1 MIWNWLRKKKKS
13 NTTEKNETDNS
24 EQKPTNQEDDNK
36 EQTRSTKHNKGNN
49 SEQKKEEHKESS
61 QDNQQNQSN
70 QDQQQSAK
78 QDESS
83 QEQQKHSKQDDS
95 NQGQQKHSKQDDS
108 NQGQQKHSKQNDS
121 DQDQQQHSKQDD
133 SNQGQQKHSK
143 QNDSDQD
150 QQQHSKQDDSNQGQ
164 QKHSKQNDSDQ
175 DQQQHSKQDDS
186 NQGQQKHSKQNDS
199 DQDQQQH
206 SKQDDSNQGQQKHS
220 KQNDSD
226 QDQQQHSKQ
235 DDSNQGQ
242 QKHSKQN
249 DSDQDQQ
256 QHSKQ
261 DDSNQGQQ
269 KHSKQND
276 SDQDQQQHSKQDDSN
291 QGQQKHSKQND
302 SDQDQQQHSK
312 QDDSNQ
318 GQQKHSKQNDSDQ
331 DQQQHSKQ
339 DDSNQGQ
346 QKHSKQNDSD
356 QDQQQHS
363 KQDDSNQGQQ
373 KHSKQNDSDQDQQQQ
388 SKQDGSNQD
397 KQQNS
402 KGNSIYDFS
411 KPEKDRIHSLQ
422 DLIEKLKKSSDF
434 VNYHTSDDE
443 TMPYWISYYRPSLDG
458 EKLQKY
464 LMPTL
469 LERPN
474 ASLEELKEHIPMSGI
489 TITNDLQKIEDM
501 VLKGHAIVQVNQQDQ
516 KCMLANIAID
526 NYRAPTPPL
535 NESTVIGPQEG
546 FVEDID
552 TNINLVRKRLPVL
565 DLQTKEM
572 IIGEFSKTKVVM
584 MYLDNLAEK
593 DNVDFLE
600 ESLRALEYDQINDSA
615 YLQEL
620 MGEKSIFPLYINTER
635 TDRVTKALIDGKI
648 AIFVDGSPSVL
659 LTPVSYF
666 DFFISPED
674 YNVSWL
680 YATFSRVLRLIAVL
694 FSICATPLYVAV
706 LNYHYELIPSDLL
719 ETLILSRA
727 QVPFP
732 PLIEALFLEL
742 AIDLLREAGAR
753 LPMKVGQTLGIVGGI
768 VIGQASVQAGLTSN
782 ILLIIVALSA
792 LASFITP
799 IYKMG
804 NAVRLLRFPFLI
816 FAEIGGLFGISLGFI
831 FLFTHL
837 FRLTSLRKP
846 YALFYP
852 TRQQSVKDSW
862 IRFPL
867 TMIDTRDV
875 QARPQH
881 VKKAAKGIS
890 TKHRSDFDD

>member
-24 EQKPTNQEDDNK
+24 EQHANNQEGDNK
-36 EQTRSTKHNKGNN
+36 KLNRSMKHNKDNN
-49 SEQKKEEHKESS
+49 GEQKKEGHKESS
-61 QDNQQNQSN
+61 QGPQQHTKQNESNQNQQQR
-70 QDQQQSAK
+70 
-78 QDESS
+78 
-83 QEQQKHSKQDDS
+83 SKQDHSD
-95 NQGQQKHSKQDDS
+95 QEKQQHSEQDDRDQNKQQHAKQNSKQD
-108 NQGQQKHSKQNDS
+108 NS
-121 DQDQQQHSKQDD
+121 DQGKQQNSKQD
-133 SNQGQQKHSK
+133 N
-143 QNDSDQD
+143 SDQGK
-150 QQQHSKQDDSNQGQ
+150 QQNSKQDN
-164 QKHSKQNDSDQ
+164 SDQ
-175 DQQQHSKQDDS
+175 GKQQNSKQD
-186 NQGQQKHSKQNDS
+186 NS
-199 DQDQQQH
+199 DQGKQQN
-206 SKQDDSNQGQQKHS
+206 SKQDN
-220 KQNDSD
+220 SD
-226 QDQQQHSKQ
+226 QGKQQNSKQ
-235 DDSNQGQ
+235 DN
-242 QKHSKQN
+242 
-249 DSDQDQQ
+249 SDQGKQQ
-256 QHSKQ
+256 NSKQ
-261 DDSNQGQQ
+261 DN
-269 KHSKQND
+269 
-276 SDQDQQQHSKQDDSN
+276 SDQGKQQNSKQDN
-291 QGQQKHSKQND
+291 
-302 SDQDQQQHSK
+302 SDQGKQQNSK
-312 QDDSNQ
+312 QDN
-318 GQQKHSKQNDSDQ
+318 SDQ
-331 DQQQHSKQ
+331 GKQQNSKQ
-339 DDSNQGQ
+339 DN
-346 QKHSKQNDSD
+346 SD
-356 QDQQQHS
+356 QGKQQNS
-363 KQDDSNQGQQ
+363 KQDN
-373 KHSKQNDSDQDQQQQ
+373 SDQ
-388 SKQDGSNQD
+388 G

-402 KGNSIYDFS
+402 KGNSIYDFT

-572 IIGEFSKTKVVM
+572 IVGEFSKTKVVM

-674 YNVSWL
+674 YNVSWM
-680 YATFSRVLRLIAVL
+680 YATFSRILRLIAVL

>member
-1 MIWNWLRKKKKS
+1 MIWNWLRKKKNS
-13 NTTEKNETDNS
+13 NTKETDDSKQQSDDQKEHNKNKNDEPKSTEQTDDSSQNKQQNS
-24 EQKPTNQEDDNK
+24 KQED
-36 EQTRSTKHNKGNN
+36 
-49 SEQKKEEHKESS
+49 SS
-61 QDNQQNQSN
+61 QN
-70 QDQQQSAK
+70 K
-78 QDESS
+78 
-83 QEQQKHSKQDDS
+83 
-95 NQGQQKHSKQDDS
+95 
-108 NQGQQKHSKQNDS
+108 
-121 DQDQQQHSKQDD
+121 QQHSKQEDN
-133 SNQGQQKHSK
+133 SQNKQQSSK
-143 QNDSDQD
+143 QEDNSQNK
-150 QQQHSKQDDSNQGQ
+150 QQHSKQEDNSQ
-164 QKHSKQNDSDQ
+164 SK
-175 DQQQHSKQDDS
+175 QQHSKQEDNS
-186 NQGQQKHSKQNDS
+186 QN
-199 DQDQQQH
+199 
-206 SKQDDSNQGQQKHS
+206 
-220 KQNDSD
+220 
-226 QDQQQHSKQ
+226 
-235 DDSNQGQ
+235 
-242 QKHSKQN
+242 
-249 DSDQDQQ
+249 
-256 QHSKQ
+256 
-261 DDSNQGQQ
+261 
-269 KHSKQND
+269 
-276 SDQDQQQHSKQDDSN
+276 
-291 QGQQKHSKQND
+291 
-302 SDQDQQQHSK
+302 
-312 QDDSNQ
+312 
-318 GQQKHSKQNDSDQ
+318 
-331 DQQQHSKQ
+331 
-339 DDSNQGQ
+339 
-346 QKHSKQNDSD
+346 
-356 QDQQQHS
+356 
-363 KQDDSNQGQQ
+363 
-373 KHSKQNDSDQDQQQQ
+373 
-388 SKQDGSNQD
+388 

-402 KGNSIYDFS
+402 KQEDNSQSKQQNSKQEDSSQSKQQNSKQEDSSQNKQQNSKQEDNSQSKQQNSKQEDSSQNKQQSSKQEDNSQNKQQSSKQEDSSQNKQQNSKQEDSSQDKQQSSKQEDSSQNKQQSSGSNSIYDFS
-411 KPEKDRIHSLQ
+411 KPANDHIHSLQ
-422 DLIEKLKKSSDF
+422 ELIEKLKQSSDF
-434 VNYHTSDDE
+434 INYHTSDEE

-469 LERPN
+469 LERSCS
-474 ASLEELKEHIPMSGI
+474 SLEELKEHMPMSGI

-501 VLKGHAIVQVNQQDQ
+501 VLKGHAIIQLNQQDQ

-526 NYRAPTPPL
+526 TYRAPSPPL

-546 FVEDID
+546 FVEAID

-565 DLQTKEM
+565 ELQTKEM
-572 IIGEFSKTKVVM
+572 IIGSFSKTKVVI
-584 MYLDNLAEK
+584 MYLNNLAEK

-648 AIFVDGSPSVL
+648 AIFVDGSPNVL

-680 YATFSRVLRLIAVL
+680 YATFSRILRLIAVL
-694 FSICATPLYVAV
+694 FSICAAPLYVAV

-742 AIDLLREAGAR
+742 VIDLLREAGAR

-804 NAVRLLRFPFLI
+804 NAVRLLRFPFLA

-852 TRQQSVKDSW
+852 TRQQSMKDSW

-881 VKKAAKGIS
+881 VKKSANGIS
-890 TKHRSDFDD
+890 TKHTSDFDD

>member
-13 NTTEKNETDNS
+13 NKPEANETDNQ
-24 EQKPTNQEDDNK
+24 EQHSNNEEDDNK
-36 EQTRSTKHNKGNN
+36 EQTRSMKHNKGKNH
-49 SEQKKEEHKESS
+49 EQKDSS
-61 QDNQQNQSN
+61 QDKQQSTKQKDSSQDKQQSTKQEDSS
-70 QDQQQSAK
+70 QDKQQSAK
-78 QDESS
+78 QDEPS
-83 QEQQKHSKQDDS
+83 QDKQQNSKQDDS
-95 NQGQQKHSKQDDS
+95 SQDKQQSPKQEDSSQDKQQNSKQDDS
-108 NQGQQKHSKQNDS
+108 SQDKQQN
-121 DQDQQQHSKQDD
+121 SKQDD
-133 SNQGQQKHSK
+133 SS
-143 QNDSDQD
+143 QD
-150 QQQHSKQDDSNQGQ
+150 K
-164 QKHSKQNDSDQ
+164 
-175 DQQQHSKQDDS
+175 
-186 NQGQQKHSKQNDS
+186 
-199 DQDQQQH
+199 
-206 SKQDDSNQGQQKHS
+206 
-220 KQNDSD
+220 
-226 QDQQQHSKQ
+226 
-235 DDSNQGQ
+235 
-242 QKHSKQN
+242 
-249 DSDQDQQ
+249 
-256 QHSKQ
+256 
-261 DDSNQGQQ
+261 
-269 KHSKQND
+269 
-276 SDQDQQQHSKQDDSN
+276 
-291 QGQQKHSKQND
+291 
-302 SDQDQQQHSK
+302 
-312 QDDSNQ
+312 
-318 GQQKHSKQNDSDQ
+318 
-331 DQQQHSKQ
+331 
-339 DDSNQGQ
+339 
-346 QKHSKQNDSD
+346 
-356 QDQQQHS
+356 
-363 KQDDSNQGQQ
+363 
-373 KHSKQNDSDQDQQQQ
+373 QQ
-388 SKQDGSNQD
+388 SPKQEDSSQDKQQGAKQGDSSQD
-397 KQQNS
+397 KQQNAKQDEPSQSKQQHS
-402 KGNSIYDFS
+402 KGNSIYDFT

-422 DLIEKLKKSSDF
+422 NLIEKLKKSSDF

-501 VLKGHAIVQVNQQDQ
+501 VLKGHAIIQLNQQDQ

-615 YLQEL
+615 YIQEL

-674 YNVSWL
+674 YNVSWM
-680 YATFSRVLRLIAVL
+680 YATFSRILRLIAVL

>member
-13 NTTEKNETDNS
+13 NTTEKNETGNS
-24 EQKPTNQEDDNK
+24 EQQPSNQEDDNK
-36 EQTRSTKHNKGNN
+36 EQTRSMKHNKDSND
-49 SEQKKEEHKESS
+49 EQQKEENKESS
-61 QDNQQNQSN
+61 QD
-70 QDQQQSAK
+70 K
-78 QDESS
+78 QG
-83 QEQQKHSKQDDS
+83 DS
-95 NQGQQKHSKQDDS
+95 T
-108 NQGQQKHSKQNDS
+108 
-121 DQDQQQHSKQDD
+121 QDQQQHSKQNNSDQDQQQD
-133 SNQGQQKHSK
+133 SKQDESSQGQQQHSK
-143 QNDSDQD
+143 QDEPAQD
-150 QQQHSKQDDSNQGQ
+150 QQQHSKQNNSNQDQ
-164 QKHSKQNDSDQ
+164 QQDSKQDESSQ
-175 DQQQHSKQDDS
+175 GQQQHSKQDES
-186 NQGQQKHSKQNDS
+186 SQG
-199 DQDQQQH
+199 QQQH
-206 SKQDDSNQGQQKHS
+206 SKQDEPAQDQRQHS
-220 KQNDSD
+220 KHENLAHDK
-226 QDQQQHSKQ
+226 QQHSKQ
-235 DDSNQGQ
+235 NNSDQGQ
-242 QKHSKQN
+242 
-249 DSDQDQQ
+249 
-256 QHSKQ
+256 
-261 DDSNQGQQ
+261 
-269 KHSKQND
+269 
-276 SDQDQQQHSKQDDSN
+276 
-291 QGQQKHSKQND
+291 
-302 SDQDQQQHSK
+302 
-312 QDDSNQ
+312 
-318 GQQKHSKQNDSDQ
+318 
-331 DQQQHSKQ
+331 
-339 DDSNQGQ
+339 
-346 QKHSKQNDSD
+346 
-356 QDQQQHS
+356 
-363 KQDDSNQGQQ
+363 
-373 KHSKQNDSDQDQQQQ
+373 
-388 SKQDGSNQD
+388 
-397 KQQNS
+397 QQNS
-402 KGNSIYDFS
+402 KGNSIYDFT

-422 DLIEKLKKSSDF
+422 NLIEKLKKSSDF

-469 LERPN
+469 LERPK

-615 YLQEL
+615 YIQEL

-680 YATFSRVLRLIAVL
+680 YATFSRILRLIAVL

>member
-13 NTTEKNETDNS
+13 NTPEANETDNW
-24 EQKPTNQEDDNK
+24 EQHSNNQEGDNE
-36 EQTRSTKHNKGNN
+36 EQTRSMKHNKGKNN
-49 SEQKKEEHKESS
+49 EQKDSS
-61 QDNQQNQSN
+61 QDK
-70 QDQQQSAK
+70 QQSAK
-78 QDESS
+78 QEDSS
-83 QEQQKHSKQDDS
+83 QDK
-95 NQGQQKHSKQDDS
+95 
-108 NQGQQKHSKQNDS
+108 
-121 DQDQQQHSKQDD
+121 
-133 SNQGQQKHSK
+133 
-143 QNDSDQD
+143 
-150 QQQHSKQDDSNQGQ
+150 
-164 QKHSKQNDSDQ
+164 
-175 DQQQHSKQDDS
+175 
-186 NQGQQKHSKQNDS
+186 
-199 DQDQQQH
+199 
-206 SKQDDSNQGQQKHS
+206 
-220 KQNDSD
+220 
-226 QDQQQHSKQ
+226 
-235 DDSNQGQ
+235 
-242 QKHSKQN
+242 
-249 DSDQDQQ
+249 
-256 QHSKQ
+256 
-261 DDSNQGQQ
+261 
-269 KHSKQND
+269 
-276 SDQDQQQHSKQDDSN
+276 
-291 QGQQKHSKQND
+291 
-302 SDQDQQQHSK
+302 
-312 QDDSNQ
+312 
-318 GQQKHSKQNDSDQ
+318 
-331 DQQQHSKQ
+331 
-339 DDSNQGQ
+339 
-346 QKHSKQNDSD
+346 
-356 QDQQQHS
+356 
-363 KQDDSNQGQQ
+363 
-373 KHSKQNDSDQDQQQQ
+373 QQ
-388 SKQDGSNQD
+388 SAKQEDSSQD
-397 KQQNS
+397 KQQNAKQEDSSQDKQQSAKQEDSSQDKQQSAKQGDSSQDKKQNTKQDEPSQS
-402 KGNSIYDFS
+402 KQQSSGGNSIYDFT

-434 VNYHTSDDE
+434 INYHTSDDE

-469 LERPN
+469 LEKPC
-474 ASLEELKEHIPMSGI
+474 ASLEQLKEHIPMSGI

-501 VLKGHAIVQVNQQDQ
+501 VLKGHAIIQLNQQDQ

-615 YLQEL
+615 YIQEL

-674 YNVSWL
+674 YNVSWM
-680 YATFSRVLRLIAVL
+680 YATFSRILRLIAVL

-804 NAVRLLRFPFLI
+804 NAVRLLRFPFLM

>member
-1 MIWNWLRKKKKS
+1 MIWNWLRKKKNS
-13 NTTEKNETDNS
+13 NTADAKETADTKQPSNDQKDN
-24 EQKPTNQEDDNK
+24 NK
-36 EQTRSTKHNKGNN
+36 KQTRSMKHNQDKN
-49 SEQKKEEHKESS
+49 SQQKNGEQTEDSS
-61 QDNQQNQSN
+61 QD
-70 QDQQQSAK
+70 K
-78 QDESS
+78 
-83 QEQQKHSKQDDS
+83 
-95 NQGQQKHSKQDDS
+95 
-108 NQGQQKHSKQNDS
+108 
-121 DQDQQQHSKQDD
+121 
-133 SNQGQQKHSK
+133 
-143 QNDSDQD
+143 
-150 QQQHSKQDDSNQGQ
+150 
-164 QKHSKQNDSDQ
+164 
-175 DQQQHSKQDDS
+175 
-186 NQGQQKHSKQNDS
+186 
-199 DQDQQQH
+199 
-206 SKQDDSNQGQQKHS
+206 
-220 KQNDSD
+220 
-226 QDQQQHSKQ
+226 
-235 DDSNQGQ
+235 
-242 QKHSKQN
+242 
-249 DSDQDQQ
+249 
-256 QHSKQ
+256 
-261 DDSNQGQQ
+261 
-269 KHSKQND
+269 
-276 SDQDQQQHSKQDDSN
+276 
-291 QGQQKHSKQND
+291 
-302 SDQDQQQHSK
+302 
-312 QDDSNQ
+312 
-318 GQQKHSKQNDSDQ
+318 
-331 DQQQHSKQ
+331 
-339 DDSNQGQ
+339 
-346 QKHSKQNDSD
+346 
-356 QDQQQHS
+356 
-363 KQDDSNQGQQ
+363 
-373 KHSKQNDSDQDQQQQ
+373 QQQ
-388 SKQDGSNQD
+388 SKQEDSSQG
-397 KQQNS
+397 KQQQSKQEDSSQGKQQQSTQEDSSQGKQQQSKQEDSSQGKQQQSKQEDSSQGKQQQSTQEDSSQGKQQQSTQEDSSQGKQQQSTQEDSSQGKQQQSTQEDSSQGKQQQSTQEDSSQGKQQQSKQEDSSQGKQQQSTQEDSSQGRKQNS
-402 KGNSIYDFS
+402 GSNSIYDFS
-411 KPEKDRIHSLQ
+411 KPEKDHIHSLQ
-422 DLIEKLKKSSDF
+422 DLIAKLKMSSDF
-434 VNYHTSDDE
+434 VNYHTSADE

-469 LERPN
+469 LERSCS
-474 ASLEELKEHIPMSGI
+474 SLEELKEHMPMSGI

-501 VLKGHAIVQVNQQDQ
+501 VLKGHAIIQLNQQDQ

-526 NYRAPTPPL
+526 TYRAPSPPL

-546 FVEDID
+546 FVEAID

-565 DLQTKEM
+565 ELQTKEM
-572 IIGEFSKTKVVM
+572 IIGSFSKTKVVI

-648 AIFVDGSPSVL
+648 AIFVDGSPNVL

-680 YATFSRVLRLIAVL
+680 YATFSRILRLIAVL
-694 FSICATPLYVAV
+694 FSICAAPLYVAV
-706 LNYHYELIPSDLL
+706 LSYHYELIPSDLL

-742 AIDLLREAGAR
+742 VIDLLREAGAR

-804 NAVRLLRFPFLI
+804 NAVRLLRFPFLA

-852 TRQQSVKDSW
+852 TRQQSAKDSW

-881 VKKAAKGIS
+881 VKKSANGIS
-890 TKHRSDFDD
+890 TKHTSDFDD

>member
-13 NTTEKNETDNS
+13 NKPEANETDNQ
-24 EQKPTNQEDDNK
+24 EQHSNNEEDDNK
-36 EQTRSTKHNKGNN
+36 EQTRSMKHNKGKNH
-49 SEQKKEEHKESS
+49 EQKDSS
-61 QDNQQNQSN
+61 QDKQQSTKQEDSSQDKQQNSKQDDSSQDKQQSPKQEDSS
-70 QDQQQSAK
+70 QDKQQSPKQKDSSQDKQQSPKQEDSSQDKQQSAK
-78 QDESS
+78 QDEPS
-83 QEQQKHSKQDDS
+83 QDKQQNSKQDDS
-95 NQGQQKHSKQDDS
+95 SQDKQQNSKQDDS
-108 NQGQQKHSKQNDS
+108 SQDKQQN
-121 DQDQQQHSKQDD
+121 SKQDD
-133 SNQGQQKHSK
+133 SS
-143 QNDSDQD
+143 QD
-150 QQQHSKQDDSNQGQ
+150 K
-164 QKHSKQNDSDQ
+164 
-175 DQQQHSKQDDS
+175 
-186 NQGQQKHSKQNDS
+186 
-199 DQDQQQH
+199 
-206 SKQDDSNQGQQKHS
+206 
-220 KQNDSD
+220 
-226 QDQQQHSKQ
+226 
-235 DDSNQGQ
+235 
-242 QKHSKQN
+242 
-249 DSDQDQQ
+249 
-256 QHSKQ
+256 
-261 DDSNQGQQ
+261 
-269 KHSKQND
+269 
-276 SDQDQQQHSKQDDSN
+276 
-291 QGQQKHSKQND
+291 
-302 SDQDQQQHSK
+302 
-312 QDDSNQ
+312 
-318 GQQKHSKQNDSDQ
+318 
-331 DQQQHSKQ
+331 
-339 DDSNQGQ
+339 
-346 QKHSKQNDSD
+346 
-356 QDQQQHS
+356 
-363 KQDDSNQGQQ
+363 
-373 KHSKQNDSDQDQQQQ
+373 QQ
-388 SKQDGSNQD
+388 STKQEDSSQDKQQGAKQGDSSQD
-397 KQQNS
+397 KQQNAKQDEPSQSKQQHS
-402 KGNSIYDFS
+402 KGNSIYDFT

-422 DLIEKLKKSSDF
+422 NLIEKLKKSSDF

-501 VLKGHAIVQVNQQDQ
+501 VLKGHAIIQLNQQDQ

-615 YLQEL
+615 YIQEL

-674 YNVSWL
+674 YNVSWM
-680 YATFSRVLRLIAVL
+680 YATFSRILRLIAVL

>member
-1 MIWNWLRKKKKS
+1 MIWNWFRKKKKS
-13 NTTEKNETDNS
+13 NTTEAKEADNW
-24 EQKPTNQEDDNK
+24 EQQSNNPDDDNK
-36 EQTRSTKHNKGNN
+36 EQTRSMKHTKGKNN
-49 SEQKKEEHKESS
+49 EQDDSS
-61 QDNQQNQSN
+61 QEKQQNSK
-70 QDQQQSAK
+70 QDDSSQEKQQNSKQDDSSQEKQQNSKQDDSSQEKQQNSKQDDSSQEKQLNSKQDDSSQEKQQNSKQDDSSQEKQQNSKQDDSSQEKQQNSKQDDSSQEKQQNSKQDDSSRDKQQSAK
-78 QDESS
+78 QGDSS
-83 QEQQKHSKQDDS
+83 
-95 NQGQQKHSKQDDS
+95 
-108 NQGQQKHSKQNDS
+108 
-121 DQDQQQHSKQDD
+121 
-133 SNQGQQKHSK
+133 
-143 QNDSDQD
+143 
-150 QQQHSKQDDSNQGQ
+150 
-164 QKHSKQNDSDQ
+164 
-175 DQQQHSKQDDS
+175 
-186 NQGQQKHSKQNDS
+186 
-199 DQDQQQH
+199 
-206 SKQDDSNQGQQKHS
+206 
-220 KQNDSD
+220 
-226 QDQQQHSKQ
+226 
-235 DDSNQGQ
+235 
-242 QKHSKQN
+242 
-249 DSDQDQQ
+249 
-256 QHSKQ
+256 
-261 DDSNQGQQ
+261 
-269 KHSKQND
+269 
-276 SDQDQQQHSKQDDSN
+276 
-291 QGQQKHSKQND
+291 
-302 SDQDQQQHSK
+302 
-312 QDDSNQ
+312 
-318 GQQKHSKQNDSDQ
+318 
-331 DQQQHSKQ
+331 
-339 DDSNQGQ
+339 
-346 QKHSKQNDSD
+346 
-356 QDQQQHS
+356 
-363 KQDDSNQGQQ
+363 
-373 KHSKQNDSDQDQQQQ
+373 Q
-388 SKQDGSNQD
+388 SKQQSSG
-397 KQQNS
+397 
-402 KGNSIYDFS
+402 GNSIYDFT

-434 VNYHTSDDE
+434 INYHTSDDE

-469 LERPN
+469 LEKPC
-474 ASLEELKEHIPMSGI
+474 ASLEQLKEHIPMSGI

-501 VLKGHAIVQVNQQDQ
+501 VLKGHAIIQLNQQDQ

-526 NYRAPTPPL
+526 TYRAPSPPL

-546 FVEDID
+546 FVEAID

-572 IIGEFSKTKVVM
+572 IVGEFSKTKVVM

-593 DNVDFLE
+593 DNIDFLE

-615 YLQEL
+615 YIQEL

-680 YATFSRVLRLIAVL
+680 YATFSRILRLIAVL

>member
-13 NTTEKNETDNS
+13 NTPEANETDKW
-24 EQKPTNQEDDNK
+24 EQHSNNQEGDNE
-36 EQTRSTKHNKGNN
+36 EQTRSMKHNKGKNN
-49 SEQKKEEHKESS
+49 EQKDSS
-61 QDNQQNQSN
+61 QDK
-70 QDQQQSAK
+70 QQSAK
-78 QDESS
+78 QEDSS
-83 QEQQKHSKQDDS
+83 QDKQQSSKQEDS
-95 NQGQQKHSKQDDS
+95 S
-108 NQGQQKHSKQNDS
+108 
-121 DQDQQQHSKQDD
+121 
-133 SNQGQQKHSK
+133 
-143 QNDSDQD
+143 
-150 QQQHSKQDDSNQGQ
+150 
-164 QKHSKQNDSDQ
+164 
-175 DQQQHSKQDDS
+175 
-186 NQGQQKHSKQNDS
+186 
-199 DQDQQQH
+199 
-206 SKQDDSNQGQQKHS
+206 
-220 KQNDSD
+220 
-226 QDQQQHSKQ
+226 
-235 DDSNQGQ
+235 
-242 QKHSKQN
+242 
-249 DSDQDQQ
+249 
-256 QHSKQ
+256 
-261 DDSNQGQQ
+261 
-269 KHSKQND
+269 
-276 SDQDQQQHSKQDDSN
+276 
-291 QGQQKHSKQND
+291 
-302 SDQDQQQHSK
+302 
-312 QDDSNQ
+312 
-318 GQQKHSKQNDSDQ
+318 
-331 DQQQHSKQ
+331 
-339 DDSNQGQ
+339 
-346 QKHSKQNDSD
+346 
-356 QDQQQHS
+356 
-363 KQDDSNQGQQ
+363 
-373 KHSKQNDSDQDQQQQ
+373 
-388 SKQDGSNQD
+388 QD
-397 KQQNS
+397 KQQNAKQEDSSQDKQQSAKQEDSSQDKQQSAKQEDSSQNKQQSS
-402 KGNSIYDFS
+402 KQEDSSQDKQQNAKQGDSSQDKQQSAKQGDSSQDKQQKAKHDEPSQSKQQSSGGNSIYDFT

-434 VNYHTSDDE
+434 INYHTSDDE

-469 LERPN
+469 LEKPC
-474 ASLEELKEHIPMSGI
+474 ASLEQLKEHIPMSGI

-501 VLKGHAIVQVNQQDQ
+501 VLKGHAIIQLNQQDQ

-615 YLQEL
+615 YIQEL

-680 YATFSRVLRLIAVL
+680 YATFSRILRLIAVL

>member
-13 NTTEKNETDNS
+13 NTTEKNESGNS
-24 EQKPTNQEDDNK
+24 EQQLNNQEDDNQK
-36 EQTRSTKHNKGNN
+36 QTRSMKHNKDNN
-49 SEQKKEEHKESS
+49 GEQKKEEHKESS
-61 QDNQQNQSN
+61 QDQQQHAKQNDSNQEKQQSSKQDDSDQEKQQHSNQGNSDQEKQQHSEQDDRDQNKQQHAKQNDSDQDKQQN
-70 QDQQQSAK
+70 
-78 QDESS
+78 
-83 QEQQKHSKQDDS
+83 SKQDDS
-95 NQGQQKHSKQDDS
+95 NQDKQQSSKQDDS
-108 NQGQQKHSKQNDS
+108 NQDKQQD
-121 DQDQQQHSKQDD
+121 SKQDD
-133 SNQGQQKHSK
+133 SNQDKQQS
-143 QNDSDQD
+143 
-150 QQQHSKQDDSNQGQ
+150 SKQDD
-164 QKHSKQNDSDQ
+164 
-175 DQQQHSKQDDS
+175 
-186 NQGQQKHSKQNDS
+186 
-199 DQDQQQH
+199 
-206 SKQDDSNQGQQKHS
+206 
-220 KQNDSD
+220 
-226 QDQQQHSKQ
+226 
-235 DDSNQGQ
+235 
-242 QKHSKQN
+242 
-249 DSDQDQQ
+249 
-256 QHSKQ
+256 
-261 DDSNQGQQ
+261 
-269 KHSKQND
+269 
-276 SDQDQQQHSKQDDSN
+276 
-291 QGQQKHSKQND
+291 
-302 SDQDQQQHSK
+302 
-312 QDDSNQ
+312 
-318 GQQKHSKQNDSDQ
+318 
-331 DQQQHSKQ
+331 
-339 DDSNQGQ
+339 
-346 QKHSKQNDSD
+346 
-356 QDQQQHS
+356 
-363 KQDDSNQGQQ
+363 
-373 KHSKQNDSDQDQQQQ
+373 
-388 SKQDGSNQD
+388 SNQD

-402 KGNSIYDFS
+402 KGNSIYDFT

-422 DLIEKLKKSSDF
+422 DLIEKLKRSSDF

-572 IIGEFSKTKVVM
+572 IVGEFSKTKVVM

-615 YLQEL
+615 YIQEL

-881 VKKAAKGIS
+881 VKKSAKGIS

>member
-13 NTTEKNETDNS
+13 NTAEKNETDNS
-24 EQKPTNQEDDNK
+24 EQQPNTQENDNK
-36 EQTRSTKHNKGNN
+36 EQTRSMKHNKDSN
-49 SEQKKEEHKESS
+49 SEQKKEEHKEPS
-61 QDNQQNQSN
+61 
-70 QDQQQSAK
+70 QDQQQ
-78 QDESS
+78 QY
-83 QEQQKHSKQDDS
+83 
-95 NQGQQKHSKQDDS
+95 
-108 NQGQQKHSKQNDS
+108 SKQNDS
-121 DQDQQQHSKQDD
+121 DQTQQQHSKQNDSNQNQQQNSKQNDSNQNQQQHSKQDN
-133 SNQGQQKHSK
+133 SNE
-143 QNDSDQD
+143 N
-150 QQQHSKQDDSNQGQ
+150 QQHSKQDNSNE
-164 QKHSKQNDSDQ
+164 N
-175 DQQQHSKQDDS
+175 QQHSKQGNS
-186 NQGQQKHSKQNDS
+186 GQNQ
-199 DQDQQQH
+199 
-206 SKQDDSNQGQQKHS
+206 
-220 KQNDSD
+220 
-226 QDQQQHSKQ
+226 
-235 DDSNQGQ
+235 
-242 QKHSKQN
+242 
-249 DSDQDQQ
+249 
-256 QHSKQ
+256 
-261 DDSNQGQQ
+261 
-269 KHSKQND
+269 
-276 SDQDQQQHSKQDDSN
+276 
-291 QGQQKHSKQND
+291 
-302 SDQDQQQHSK
+302 
-312 QDDSNQ
+312 
-318 GQQKHSKQNDSDQ
+318 
-331 DQQQHSKQ
+331 
-339 DDSNQGQ
+339 
-346 QKHSKQNDSD
+346 
-356 QDQQQHS
+356 
-363 KQDDSNQGQQ
+363 
-373 KHSKQNDSDQDQQQQ
+373 
-388 SKQDGSNQD
+388 
-397 KQQNS
+397 QQNS
-402 KGNSIYDFS
+402 GNNSIYDFT

-464 LMPTL
+464 LMPIL
-469 LERPN
+469 LERPCT
-474 ASLEELKEHIPMSGI
+474 SLEELKEHIPMSGI

-501 VLKGHAIVQVNQQDQ
+501 VLKGHAIIQLNQQDQ

-526 NYRAPTPPL
+526 TYRAPSPPL

-546 FVEDID
+546 FVEAID

-572 IIGEFSKTKVVM
+572 IVGEFSKTKVVM

-593 DNVDFLE
+593 ENVDFLE

-615 YLQEL
+615 YIQEL

-680 YATFSRVLRLIAVL
+680 YATFSRILRLIAVL

-804 NAVRLLRFPFLI
+804 NAVRLLRFPFLM

-881 VKKAAKGIS
+881 VKKSAKGIS

>member
-1 MIWNWLRKKKKS
+1 MIWNWLRKKKNS
-13 NTTEKNETDNS
+13 NTAEAKETNES
-24 EQKPTNQEDDNK
+24 EQQPNDQENNNTK
-36 EQTRSTKHNKGNN
+36 QTRSMKQSKDKN
-49 SEQKKEEHKESS
+49 S
-61 QDNQQNQSN
+61 
-70 QDQQQSAK
+70 
-78 QDESS
+78 
-83 QEQQKHSKQDDS
+83 QQKNMEQTEEPSKQDDS
-95 NQGQQKHSKQDDS
+95 SQNKQQNSKQDDS
-108 NQGQQKHSKQNDS
+108 S
-121 DQDQQQHSKQDD
+121 
-133 SNQGQQKHSK
+133 
-143 QNDSDQD
+143 
-150 QQQHSKQDDSNQGQ
+150 
-164 QKHSKQNDSDQ
+164 
-175 DQQQHSKQDDS
+175 
-186 NQGQQKHSKQNDS
+186 
-199 DQDQQQH
+199 
-206 SKQDDSNQGQQKHS
+206 
-220 KQNDSD
+220 
-226 QDQQQHSKQ
+226 
-235 DDSNQGQ
+235 
-242 QKHSKQN
+242 
-249 DSDQDQQ
+249 
-256 QHSKQ
+256 
-261 DDSNQGQQ
+261 
-269 KHSKQND
+269 
-276 SDQDQQQHSKQDDSN
+276 
-291 QGQQKHSKQND
+291 
-302 SDQDQQQHSK
+302 
-312 QDDSNQ
+312 
-318 GQQKHSKQNDSDQ
+318 
-331 DQQQHSKQ
+331 
-339 DDSNQGQ
+339 
-346 QKHSKQNDSD
+346 
-356 QDQQQHS
+356 
-363 KQDDSNQGQQ
+363 
-373 KHSKQNDSDQDQQQQ
+373 
-388 SKQDGSNQD
+388 QD

-402 KGNSIYDFS
+402 KQEDNSQSKQQNSKQEDNSQNKQQNSKQEDSSQNKQQNSKQEDNSQNKQQNSKQEDSSQNKQQNSKQEDNSQNKQQNSKQEDSSQNKQQNSKQEDNSQNKQQNSKQEDSSQNKQQSSKQEDNSQNKQQSSKQEGSSQDKQQSSKQEDNSQNKQQNSKQEDSSQNKQQSSGSNSIYDFS
-411 KPEKDRIHSLQ
+411 KPKRDHIHSLQ
-422 DLIEKLKKSSDF
+422 DLITKLKESSDF

-443 TMPYWISYYRPSLDG
+443 IMPYWISYYRPSLDG

-469 LERPN
+469 LERPC
-474 ASLEELKEHIPMSGI
+474 ASLEELKEHIPISGI

-501 VLKGHAIVQVNQQDQ
+501 VLKGHAIIQLNQQDQ

-526 NYRAPTPPL
+526 TYRAPSPPL

-546 FVEDID
+546 FVEAID

-565 DLQTKEM
+565 ELQTKEM

-615 YLQEL
+615 YIQEL

-680 YATFSRVLRLIAVL
+680 YATFSRILRLIAVL
-694 FSICATPLYVAV
+694 FSICATPLYVAT
-706 LNYHYELIPSDLL
+706 LNYHYELVPSDLL

-804 NAVRLLRFPFLI
+804 NAVRLLRFPFLA

-852 TRQQSVKDSW
+852 TRQQSFKDSW

-881 VKKAAKGIS
+881 VKKATNGIS
-890 TKHRSDFDD
+890 TKHTSDFDD

>member
-13 NTTEKNETDNS
+13 STTEKNETDNS
-24 EQKPTNQEDDNK
+24 KQQPNNQEDDNK
-36 EQTRSTKHNKGNN
+36 KQTRSMKHNKDSNG
-49 SEQKKEEHKESS
+49 EQQKEEHKESS
-61 QDNQQNQSN
+61 RDKQQNKSN
-70 QDQQQSAK
+70 QKQQQSAK

-83 QEQQKHSKQDDS
+83 QQQHSKQDNS
-95 NQGQQKHSKQDDS
+95 E
-108 NQGQQKHSKQNDS
+108 
-121 DQDQQQHSKQDD
+121 QDQQQHSKQDNSEQD
-133 SNQGQQKHSK
+133 QQQQHSK
-143 QNDSDQD
+143 QDNSEQNQQQHSKQDNSEQD
-150 QQQHSKQDDSNQGQ
+150 QQQHSKQDNSE
-164 QKHSKQNDSDQ
+164 Q
-175 DQQQHSKQDDS
+175 DQQQHSKQDNS
-186 NQGQQKHSKQNDS
+186 EQN
-199 DQDQQQH
+199 QQQH
-206 SKQDDSNQGQQKHS
+206 SKQDN
-220 KQNDSD
+220 SD
-226 QDQQQHSKQ
+226 QRQQ
-235 DDSNQGQ
+235 
-242 QKHSKQN
+242 
-249 DSDQDQQ
+249 
-256 QHSKQ
+256 
-261 DDSNQGQQ
+261 
-269 KHSKQND
+269 
-276 SDQDQQQHSKQDDSN
+276 
-291 QGQQKHSKQND
+291 
-302 SDQDQQQHSK
+302 
-312 QDDSNQ
+312 
-318 GQQKHSKQNDSDQ
+318 
-331 DQQQHSKQ
+331 
-339 DDSNQGQ
+339 
-346 QKHSKQNDSD
+346 
-356 QDQQQHS
+356 
-363 KQDDSNQGQQ
+363 
-373 KHSKQNDSDQDQQQQ
+373 
-388 SKQDGSNQD
+388 
-397 KQQNS
+397 QQNS
-402 KGNSIYDFS
+402 KGNSIYDFT

-422 DLIEKLKKSSDF
+422 NLIEKLKKSSDF

-615 YLQEL
+615 YIQEL

-680 YATFSRVLRLIAVL
+680 YATFSRILRLIAVL

>member
-24 EQKPTNQEDDNK
+24 EQQPNNQEDDNQK
-36 EQTRSTKHNKGNN
+36 QTRSMKHNKDSN
-49 SEQKKEEHKESS
+49 SEQKKEEHKEPS
-61 QDNQQNQSN
+61 
-70 QDQQQSAK
+70 QDQQQ
-78 QDESS
+78 Q
-83 QEQQKHSKQDDS
+83 
-95 NQGQQKHSKQDDS
+95 
-108 NQGQQKHSKQNDS
+108 HSKQNDS
-121 DQDQQQHSKQDD
+121 DQNQQQHSKQDN
-133 SNQGQQKHSK
+133 SNQNQQQNSK
-143 QNDSDQD
+143 QNDSNQNQQQNSKQYNSNQNQQQNSKQNDSNQNQQQHSKQGNSDQD
-150 QQQHSKQDDSNQGQ
+150 QQQ
-164 QKHSKQNDSDQ
+164 
-175 DQQQHSKQDDS
+175 
-186 NQGQQKHSKQNDS
+186 
-199 DQDQQQH
+199 
-206 SKQDDSNQGQQKHS
+206 
-220 KQNDSD
+220 
-226 QDQQQHSKQ
+226 
-235 DDSNQGQ
+235 
-242 QKHSKQN
+242 
-249 DSDQDQQ
+249 
-256 QHSKQ
+256 
-261 DDSNQGQQ
+261 
-269 KHSKQND
+269 
-276 SDQDQQQHSKQDDSN
+276 
-291 QGQQKHSKQND
+291 
-302 SDQDQQQHSK
+302 
-312 QDDSNQ
+312 
-318 GQQKHSKQNDSDQ
+318 
-331 DQQQHSKQ
+331 
-339 DDSNQGQ
+339 
-346 QKHSKQNDSD
+346 
-356 QDQQQHS
+356 
-363 KQDDSNQGQQ
+363 
-373 KHSKQNDSDQDQQQQ
+373 
-388 SKQDGSNQD
+388 
-397 KQQNS
+397 NS
-402 KGNSIYDFS
+402 GNNSIYDFT

-501 VLKGHAIVQVNQQDQ
+501 VLKGHAIIQLNQQDQ

-526 NYRAPTPPL
+526 TYRAPSPPL

-572 IIGEFSKTKVVM
+572 IVGEFSKTKVVM

-593 DNVDFLE
+593 ENVDFLE

-615 YLQEL
+615 YIQEL

-680 YATFSRVLRLIAVL
+680 YATFSRILRLIAVL

-804 NAVRLLRFPFLI
+804 NAVRLLRFPFLA

-890 TKHRSDFDD
+890 TKHRSDFDE

>member
-24 EQKPTNQEDDNK
+24 EQHPNNQEDNSK
-36 EQTRSTKHNKGNN
+36 QQTRSMKHNKDSNG
-49 SEQKKEEHKESS
+49 EQPKEEHKESS
-61 QDNQQNQSN
+61 KDKKQNKSN
-70 QDQQQSAK
+70 QKQQQSAK

-83 QEQQKHSKQDDS
+83 QGQQHSKQNKSDQQQHSKQDNS
-95 NQGQQKHSKQDDS
+95 E
-108 NQGQQKHSKQNDS
+108 
-121 DQDQQQHSKQDD
+121 QDQQQHSKQDN
-133 SNQGQQKHSK
+133 SE
-143 QNDSDQD
+143 QD
-150 QQQHSKQDDSNQGQ
+150 QQQHSKQDNSEQNQQ
-164 QKHSKQNDSDQ
+164 QHSKQDNSEQ
-175 DQQQHSKQDDS
+175 DQQQHSKQNKSD
-186 NQGQQKHSKQNDS
+186 QGQQ
-199 DQDQQQH
+199 
-206 SKQDDSNQGQQKHS
+206 
-220 KQNDSD
+220 
-226 QDQQQHSKQ
+226 
-235 DDSNQGQ
+235 
-242 QKHSKQN
+242 
-249 DSDQDQQ
+249 
-256 QHSKQ
+256 
-261 DDSNQGQQ
+261 
-269 KHSKQND
+269 
-276 SDQDQQQHSKQDDSN
+276 
-291 QGQQKHSKQND
+291 
-302 SDQDQQQHSK
+302 
-312 QDDSNQ
+312 
-318 GQQKHSKQNDSDQ
+318 
-331 DQQQHSKQ
+331 
-339 DDSNQGQ
+339 
-346 QKHSKQNDSD
+346 
-356 QDQQQHS
+356 
-363 KQDDSNQGQQ
+363 
-373 KHSKQNDSDQDQQQQ
+373 
-388 SKQDGSNQD
+388 
-397 KQQNS
+397 QQNS
-402 KGNSIYDFS
+402 KGNSIYDFT
-411 KPEKDRIHSLQ
+411 KPEKEHIHSLQ
-422 DLIEKLKKSSDF
+422 DLIEKLKQSSDF

-469 LERPN
+469 LERPC

-501 VLKGHAIVQVNQQDQ
+501 VLKGHAIIQLNQKDQ

-680 YATFSRVLRLIAVL
+680 YATFSRVLRLISVL

>member
-24 EQKPTNQEDDNK
+24 EQHANNQEGDNK
-36 EQTRSTKHNKGNN
+36 KLNRSMKHNKDNN
-49 SEQKKEEHKESS
+49 GEQKKEGHKESS
-61 QDNQQNQSN
+61 QGPQQHTKQNESN
-70 QDQQQSAK
+70 QDQQQRSKQDHSDQEKQQNSEQDDRDQNKQQHAK
-78 QDESS
+78 QNDSNQDKQQSSKQDASS
-83 QEQQKHSKQDDS
+83 QDQQQDSKQDDS
-95 NQGQQKHSKQDDS
+95 NQDKQQNSKQDNS
-108 NQGQQKHSKQNDS
+108 TQGKQQDSKQNYS
-121 DQDQQQHSKQDD
+121 DQDKQQNSKQDN
-133 SNQGQQKHSK
+133 STQGKQQDSK
-143 QNDSDQD
+143 QDYSDQD
-150 QQQHSKQDDSNQGQ
+150 KQQNSKQDN
-164 QKHSKQNDSDQ
+164 SDQ
-175 DQQQHSKQDDS
+175 DKQQSSKQD
-186 NQGQQKHSKQNDS
+186 NS
-199 DQDQQQH
+199 DQ
-206 SKQDDSNQGQQKHS
+206 G
-220 KQNDSD
+220 
-226 QDQQQHSKQ
+226 
-235 DDSNQGQ
+235 
-242 QKHSKQN
+242 
-249 DSDQDQQ
+249 
-256 QHSKQ
+256 
-261 DDSNQGQQ
+261 
-269 KHSKQND
+269 
-276 SDQDQQQHSKQDDSN
+276 
-291 QGQQKHSKQND
+291 
-302 SDQDQQQHSK
+302 
-312 QDDSNQ
+312 
-318 GQQKHSKQNDSDQ
+318 
-331 DQQQHSKQ
+331 
-339 DDSNQGQ
+339 
-346 QKHSKQNDSD
+346 
-356 QDQQQHS
+356 
-363 KQDDSNQGQQ
+363 
-373 KHSKQNDSDQDQQQQ
+373 
-388 SKQDGSNQD
+388 

-572 IIGEFSKTKVVM
+572 IVGEFSKTKVVM

-615 YLQEL
+615 YIQEL

-680 YATFSRVLRLIAVL
+680 YATFSRILRLIAVL
-694 FSICATPLYVAV
+694 FSICATPLYVAI

-753 LPMKVGQTLGIVGGI
+753 LPMKVGQTLGVVGGI

>member
-1 MIWNWLRKKKKS
+1 MIWNWLRKKKNS
-13 NTTEKNETDNS
+13 NTKETDDSKQQPDDQKEHNKDKNGEPKSTEQTEDNS
-24 EQKPTNQEDDNK
+24 QNKQQSSKQED
-36 EQTRSTKHNKGNN
+36 N
-49 SEQKKEEHKESS
+49 SQGK
-61 QDNQQNQSN
+61 QQN
-70 QDQQQSAK
+70 
-78 QDESS
+78 
-83 QEQQKHSKQDDS
+83 SKQDDNS
-95 NQGQQKHSKQDDS
+95 
-108 NQGQQKHSKQNDS
+108 
-121 DQDQQQHSKQDD
+121 
-133 SNQGQQKHSK
+133 
-143 QNDSDQD
+143 
-150 QQQHSKQDDSNQGQ
+150 
-164 QKHSKQNDSDQ
+164 
-175 DQQQHSKQDDS
+175 
-186 NQGQQKHSKQNDS
+186 
-199 DQDQQQH
+199 
-206 SKQDDSNQGQQKHS
+206 
-220 KQNDSD
+220 
-226 QDQQQHSKQ
+226 
-235 DDSNQGQ
+235 
-242 QKHSKQN
+242 
-249 DSDQDQQ
+249 
-256 QHSKQ
+256 
-261 DDSNQGQQ
+261 
-269 KHSKQND
+269 
-276 SDQDQQQHSKQDDSN
+276 
-291 QGQQKHSKQND
+291 
-302 SDQDQQQHSK
+302 
-312 QDDSNQ
+312 
-318 GQQKHSKQNDSDQ
+318 
-331 DQQQHSKQ
+331 
-339 DDSNQGQ
+339 
-346 QKHSKQNDSD
+346 
-356 QDQQQHS
+356 
-363 KQDDSNQGQQ
+363 
-373 KHSKQNDSDQDQQQQ
+373 
-388 SKQDGSNQD
+388 QD

-402 KGNSIYDFS
+402 KQEHSSQNKQQSSKQEDSSQNKQQGSKQEDSSQDKQQSSKQEDSSQDKQQNSKQEDNSQNKQQSSKQEDSSQNKQQGSKQEDSSQDKQQSSKQEDSSQDKQQSSKQGDSSQNKQQNSKQDDTSQNKQQNSKQDDTSQNKQQNSKQDDNSQNKQQSSGSNSIYDFS
-411 KPEKDRIHSLQ
+411 KPESDHIHSLQ
-422 DLIEKLKKSSDF
+422 DLIEKMKQSSDF
-434 VNYHTSDDE
+434 VNYHTSDDD

-469 LERPN
+469 MERPC
-474 ASLEELKEHIPMSGI
+474 APLEELKEHIPMSGI

-501 VLKGHAIVQVNQQDQ
+501 VLKGHAIIQLNQQDQ

-565 DLQTKEM
+565 DLHTKEM

-615 YLQEL
+615 YIQEL

-680 YATFSRVLRLIAVL
+680 YATFSRILRLIAVL

-706 LNYHYELIPSDLL
+706 LNYHYELVPSDLL

-804 NAVRLLRFPFLI
+804 NAVRLLRFPFLA

-852 TRQQSVKDSW
+852 TRQQSFKDSW

-881 VKKAAKGIS
+881 VKKATNGIS
-890 TKHRSDFDD
+890 TKHTSDFDD

>member
-24 EQKPTNQEDDNK
+24 EQHPNNQEDNSK
-36 EQTRSTKHNKGNN
+36 QQTRSMKHNKDSNG
-49 SEQKKEEHKESS
+49 EQPKEEHKESS
-61 QDNQQNQSN
+61 KDKQQNKSN
-70 QDQQQSAK
+70 QKQQQSAK

-83 QEQQKHSKQDDS
+83 QGQQHSKHNKSDQQQQQQHSKQDNS
-95 NQGQQKHSKQDDS
+95 V
-108 NQGQQKHSKQNDS
+108 
-121 DQDQQQHSKQDD
+121 QDQQQHSKQDN
-133 SNQGQQKHSK
+133 SE
-143 QNDSDQD
+143 QD
-150 QQQHSKQDDSNQGQ
+150 QQQHSKHNKSDQGQ
-164 QKHSKQNDSDQ
+164 Q
-175 DQQQHSKQDDS
+175 
-186 NQGQQKHSKQNDS
+186 
-199 DQDQQQH
+199 
-206 SKQDDSNQGQQKHS
+206 
-220 KQNDSD
+220 
-226 QDQQQHSKQ
+226 
-235 DDSNQGQ
+235 
-242 QKHSKQN
+242 
-249 DSDQDQQ
+249 
-256 QHSKQ
+256 
-261 DDSNQGQQ
+261 
-269 KHSKQND
+269 
-276 SDQDQQQHSKQDDSN
+276 
-291 QGQQKHSKQND
+291 
-302 SDQDQQQHSK
+302 
-312 QDDSNQ
+312 
-318 GQQKHSKQNDSDQ
+318 
-331 DQQQHSKQ
+331 
-339 DDSNQGQ
+339 
-346 QKHSKQNDSD
+346 
-356 QDQQQHS
+356 
-363 KQDDSNQGQQ
+363 
-373 KHSKQNDSDQDQQQQ
+373 
-388 SKQDGSNQD
+388 
-397 KQQNS
+397 QQNS
-402 KGNSIYDFS
+402 KGNSIYDFT
-411 KPEKDRIHSLQ
+411 KPEKEHIHSLQ
-422 DLIEKLKKSSDF
+422 DLIEKLKQSSDF

-469 LERPN
+469 LERPC

-501 VLKGHAIVQVNQQDQ
+501 VLKGHAIIQLNQKDQ

-674 YNVSWL
+674 YNVSWM

-804 NAVRLLRFPFLI
+804 NAVRLLRFPFLM

>member
-13 NTTEKNETDNS
+13 NKPEANETDNQ
-24 EQKPTNQEDDNK
+24 EQHSNNEEDDNK
-36 EQTRSTKHNKGNN
+36 EQTRSMKHNKGKNH
-49 SEQKKEEHKESS
+49 EQKDSS
-61 QDNQQNQSN
+61 QDKQQSTKQKDSSQDKQQSTKQEDSS
-70 QDQQQSAK
+70 QDKQQSTKQEDSSQDKQQSTKQKDSSQDKQQSTKQEDSSQDKQQSTKQEDSSQDKQQSTKQKDSSQDKQQSTKQEDSSQDKQQSAK
-78 QDESS
+78 QDEPS
-83 QEQQKHSKQDDS
+83 QDKQQNSKQDDS
-95 NQGQQKHSKQDDS
+95 SQDKQQSAKQEDSSQDKQQNSKQDDS
-108 NQGQQKHSKQNDS
+108 SQDKQQN
-121 DQDQQQHSKQDD
+121 SKQDD
-133 SNQGQQKHSK
+133 SS
-143 QNDSDQD
+143 QD
-150 QQQHSKQDDSNQGQ
+150 K
-164 QKHSKQNDSDQ
+164 
-175 DQQQHSKQDDS
+175 
-186 NQGQQKHSKQNDS
+186 
-199 DQDQQQH
+199 
-206 SKQDDSNQGQQKHS
+206 
-220 KQNDSD
+220 
-226 QDQQQHSKQ
+226 
-235 DDSNQGQ
+235 
-242 QKHSKQN
+242 
-249 DSDQDQQ
+249 
-256 QHSKQ
+256 
-261 DDSNQGQQ
+261 
-269 KHSKQND
+269 
-276 SDQDQQQHSKQDDSN
+276 
-291 QGQQKHSKQND
+291 
-302 SDQDQQQHSK
+302 
-312 QDDSNQ
+312 
-318 GQQKHSKQNDSDQ
+318 
-331 DQQQHSKQ
+331 
-339 DDSNQGQ
+339 
-346 QKHSKQNDSD
+346 
-356 QDQQQHS
+356 
-363 KQDDSNQGQQ
+363 
-373 KHSKQNDSDQDQQQQ
+373 QQ
-388 SKQDGSNQD
+388 STKQEDSSQDKQQGAKQGDSSQD
-397 KQQNS
+397 KQQNAKQDEPSQSKQQHS
-402 KGNSIYDFS
+402 KGNSIYDFT

-422 DLIEKLKKSSDF
+422 NLIEKLKKSSDF

-501 VLKGHAIVQVNQQDQ
+501 VLKGHAIIQLNQQDQ

-615 YLQEL
+615 YIQEL

-674 YNVSWL
+674 YNVSWM
-680 YATFSRVLRLIAVL
+680 YATFSRILRLIAVL

>member
-13 NTTEKNETDNS
+13 NKPEANETDNQ
-24 EQKPTNQEDDNK
+24 EQHSNNEEDDNK
-36 EQTRSTKHNKGNN
+36 EQTRSMKHNKGKNH
-49 SEQKKEEHKESS
+49 EQKDSS
-61 QDNQQNQSN
+61 QDKQQSTKQKDSSQDKQQSTKQEDSS
-70 QDQQQSAK
+70 QDKQQSTKQEDSSQDKQQSTKQKDSSQDKQQSTKQEDSSQDKQQSAK
-78 QDESS
+78 QDEPS
-83 QEQQKHSKQDDS
+83 QDKQQNSKQDDS
-95 NQGQQKHSKQDDS
+95 SQDKQQSAKQEDSSQDKQQNSKQDDS
-108 NQGQQKHSKQNDS
+108 SQDKQQN
-121 DQDQQQHSKQDD
+121 SKQDD
-133 SNQGQQKHSK
+133 SS
-143 QNDSDQD
+143 QD
-150 QQQHSKQDDSNQGQ
+150 K
-164 QKHSKQNDSDQ
+164 
-175 DQQQHSKQDDS
+175 
-186 NQGQQKHSKQNDS
+186 
-199 DQDQQQH
+199 
-206 SKQDDSNQGQQKHS
+206 
-220 KQNDSD
+220 
-226 QDQQQHSKQ
+226 
-235 DDSNQGQ
+235 
-242 QKHSKQN
+242 
-249 DSDQDQQ
+249 
-256 QHSKQ
+256 
-261 DDSNQGQQ
+261 
-269 KHSKQND
+269 
-276 SDQDQQQHSKQDDSN
+276 
-291 QGQQKHSKQND
+291 
-302 SDQDQQQHSK
+302 
-312 QDDSNQ
+312 
-318 GQQKHSKQNDSDQ
+318 
-331 DQQQHSKQ
+331 
-339 DDSNQGQ
+339 
-346 QKHSKQNDSD
+346 
-356 QDQQQHS
+356 
-363 KQDDSNQGQQ
+363 
-373 KHSKQNDSDQDQQQQ
+373 QQ
-388 SKQDGSNQD
+388 STKQEDSSQDKQQGAKQGDSSQD
-397 KQQNS
+397 KQQNSKQDEPSQSKQQHS
-402 KGNSIYDFS
+402 KGNSIYDFT

-422 DLIEKLKKSSDF
+422 NLIEKLKKSSDF

-501 VLKGHAIVQVNQQDQ
+501 VLKGHAIIQLNQQDQ

-674 YNVSWL
+674 YNVSWM
-680 YATFSRVLRLIAVL
+680 YATFSRILRLIAVL

-804 NAVRLLRFPFLI
+804 NAVRLLRFPFLM

>member
-1 MIWNWLRKKKKS
+1 MIWNWFRKKKKS
-13 NTTEKNETDNS
+13 NTTEAKEADNW
-24 EQKPTNQEDDNK
+24 EQQSNNPDDDNK
-36 EQTRSTKHNKGNN
+36 EQTRSMKHTKGKNN
-49 SEQKKEEHKESS
+49 EQDDSS
-61 QDNQQNQSN
+61 QEKQQNSK
-70 QDQQQSAK
+70 QDDSSQEKQLNSKQDDSSQEKQLNSKQDDSSQEKQLNSKQDDSSQEKQQNSKQDDSSQEKQQNSKQDDSSRDKQQSAK
-78 QDESS
+78 QGDSS
-83 QEQQKHSKQDDS
+83 
-95 NQGQQKHSKQDDS
+95 
-108 NQGQQKHSKQNDS
+108 
-121 DQDQQQHSKQDD
+121 
-133 SNQGQQKHSK
+133 
-143 QNDSDQD
+143 
-150 QQQHSKQDDSNQGQ
+150 
-164 QKHSKQNDSDQ
+164 
-175 DQQQHSKQDDS
+175 
-186 NQGQQKHSKQNDS
+186 
-199 DQDQQQH
+199 
-206 SKQDDSNQGQQKHS
+206 
-220 KQNDSD
+220 
-226 QDQQQHSKQ
+226 
-235 DDSNQGQ
+235 
-242 QKHSKQN
+242 
-249 DSDQDQQ
+249 
-256 QHSKQ
+256 
-261 DDSNQGQQ
+261 
-269 KHSKQND
+269 
-276 SDQDQQQHSKQDDSN
+276 
-291 QGQQKHSKQND
+291 
-302 SDQDQQQHSK
+302 
-312 QDDSNQ
+312 
-318 GQQKHSKQNDSDQ
+318 
-331 DQQQHSKQ
+331 
-339 DDSNQGQ
+339 
-346 QKHSKQNDSD
+346 
-356 QDQQQHS
+356 
-363 KQDDSNQGQQ
+363 
-373 KHSKQNDSDQDQQQQ
+373 Q
-388 SKQDGSNQD
+388 SKQQSSG
-397 KQQNS
+397 
-402 KGNSIYDFS
+402 GNSIYDFT

-434 VNYHTSDDE
+434 INYHTSDDE

-469 LERPN
+469 LEKPC
-474 ASLEELKEHIPMSGI
+474 ASLEQLKEHIPMSGI

-501 VLKGHAIVQVNQQDQ
+501 VLKGHAIIQLNQQDQ

-526 NYRAPTPPL
+526 TYRAPSPPL

-546 FVEDID
+546 FVEAID

-572 IIGEFSKTKVVM
+572 IVGEFSKTKVVM

-593 DNVDFLE
+593 DNIDFLE

-615 YLQEL
+615 YIQEL

-680 YATFSRVLRLIAVL
+680 YATFSRILRLIAVL

>member
-24 EQKPTNQEDDNK
+24 EQKPNNQEDDNK

-49 SEQKKEEHKESS
+49 NEQKKEEHKESS

-70 QDQQQSAK
+70 HNQQQSAK

-108 NQGQQKHSKQNDS
+108 DQGQQKHSKQDDS
-121 DQDQQQHSKQDD
+121 DQGQQQHSKQDD

-143 QNDSDQD
+143 QDDSDQG
-150 QQQHSKQDDSNQGQ
+150 QQQHSKQGDSNQGQ

-175 DQQQHSKQDDS
+175 DDSSQDKQQSSKQDDLAQDKQQHSKQD
-186 NQGQQKHSKQNDS
+186 NS
-199 DQDQQQH
+199 D
-206 SKQDDSNQGQQKHS
+206 
-220 KQNDSD
+220 
-226 QDQQQHSKQ
+226 
-235 DDSNQGQ
+235 
-242 QKHSKQN
+242 
-249 DSDQDQQ
+249 
-256 QHSKQ
+256 
-261 DDSNQGQQ
+261 
-269 KHSKQND
+269 
-276 SDQDQQQHSKQDDSN
+276 
-291 QGQQKHSKQND
+291 
-302 SDQDQQQHSK
+302 
-312 QDDSNQ
+312 
-318 GQQKHSKQNDSDQ
+318 
-331 DQQQHSKQ
+331 
-339 DDSNQGQ
+339 
-346 QKHSKQNDSD
+346 
-356 QDQQQHS
+356 
-363 KQDDSNQGQQ
+363 
-373 KHSKQNDSDQDQQQQ
+373 
-388 SKQDGSNQD
+388 QD

-572 IIGEFSKTKVVM
+572 IVGEFSKTKVVM

-615 YLQEL
+615 YIQEL

-680 YATFSRVLRLIAVL
+680 YATFSRILRLIAVL

-881 VKKAAKGIS
+881 VKKSAKGIS

>member
-24 EQKPTNQEDDNK
+24 EQQPNTQENDNK
-36 EQTRSTKHNKGNN
+36 EQTRSMKHNKDSN
-49 SEQKKEEHKESS
+49 SEQKKEPS
-61 QDNQQNQSN
+61 QDQQQQYSKQDNSDQNQQQHSKQDDSFQNQQQSSKQDHSNQDKQKSSRQDDSN
-70 QDQQQSAK
+70 QDQQQDSK
-78 QDESS
+78 QSDSN
-83 QEQQKHSKQDDS
+83 QDQQQHSKQNDSNQNQQQHSKQDDS
-95 NQGQQKHSKQDDS
+95 D
-108 NQGQQKHSKQNDS
+108 QN
-121 DQDQQQHSKQDD
+121 QQQHSKQDD
-133 SNQGQQKHSK
+133 SNQNQQQNSK
-143 QNDSDQD
+143 QNDSDQNQQRNSKQD
-150 QQQHSKQDDSNQGQ
+150 NSNENQQRNSKQDNSNENQQHSKQANSG
-164 QKHSKQNDSDQ
+164 Q
-175 DQQQHSKQDDS
+175 DQQQSS
-186 NQGQQKHSKQNDS
+186 GN
-199 DQDQQQH
+199 
-206 SKQDDSNQGQQKHS
+206 
-220 KQNDSD
+220 
-226 QDQQQHSKQ
+226 
-235 DDSNQGQ
+235 
-242 QKHSKQN
+242 
-249 DSDQDQQ
+249 
-256 QHSKQ
+256 
-261 DDSNQGQQ
+261 
-269 KHSKQND
+269 
-276 SDQDQQQHSKQDDSN
+276 
-291 QGQQKHSKQND
+291 
-302 SDQDQQQHSK
+302 
-312 QDDSNQ
+312 
-318 GQQKHSKQNDSDQ
+318 
-331 DQQQHSKQ
+331 
-339 DDSNQGQ
+339 
-346 QKHSKQNDSD
+346 
-356 QDQQQHS
+356 
-363 KQDDSNQGQQ
+363 
-373 KHSKQNDSDQDQQQQ
+373 
-388 SKQDGSNQD
+388 
-397 KQQNS
+397 
-402 KGNSIYDFS
+402 NSIYDFT

-464 LMPTL
+464 LMPIL
-469 LERPN
+469 LERPCT
-474 ASLEELKEHIPMSGI
+474 SLEELKEHIPMSGI

-501 VLKGHAIVQVNQQDQ
+501 VLKGHAIIQLNQQDQ

-526 NYRAPTPPL
+526 TYRAPSPPL

-546 FVEDID
+546 FVEAID

-572 IIGEFSKTKVVM
+572 IVGEFSKTKVVM

-593 DNVDFLE
+593 ENVDFLE

-615 YLQEL
+615 YIQEL

-680 YATFSRVLRLIAVL
+680 YATFSRILRLIAVL

-804 NAVRLLRFPFLI
+804 NAVRLLRFPFLM

-881 VKKAAKGIS
+881 VKKSAKGIS

>member
-13 NTTEKNETDNS
+13 NTPEANETDNW
-24 EQKPTNQEDDNK
+24 EQHSNNQEGDNE
-36 EQTRSTKHNKGNN
+36 EQTRSMKHNKGKNN
-49 SEQKKEEHKESS
+49 EQKDSS
-61 QDNQQNQSN
+61 QDK
-70 QDQQQSAK
+70 QQSAK
-78 QDESS
+78 QENSS
-83 QEQQKHSKQDDS
+83 
-95 NQGQQKHSKQDDS
+95 
-108 NQGQQKHSKQNDS
+108 
-121 DQDQQQHSKQDD
+121 
-133 SNQGQQKHSK
+133 
-143 QNDSDQD
+143 
-150 QQQHSKQDDSNQGQ
+150 
-164 QKHSKQNDSDQ
+164 
-175 DQQQHSKQDDS
+175 
-186 NQGQQKHSKQNDS
+186 
-199 DQDQQQH
+199 
-206 SKQDDSNQGQQKHS
+206 
-220 KQNDSD
+220 
-226 QDQQQHSKQ
+226 
-235 DDSNQGQ
+235 
-242 QKHSKQN
+242 
-249 DSDQDQQ
+249 
-256 QHSKQ
+256 
-261 DDSNQGQQ
+261 
-269 KHSKQND
+269 
-276 SDQDQQQHSKQDDSN
+276 
-291 QGQQKHSKQND
+291 
-302 SDQDQQQHSK
+302 
-312 QDDSNQ
+312 
-318 GQQKHSKQNDSDQ
+318 
-331 DQQQHSKQ
+331 
-339 DDSNQGQ
+339 
-346 QKHSKQNDSD
+346 
-356 QDQQQHS
+356 
-363 KQDDSNQGQQ
+363 
-373 KHSKQNDSDQDQQQQ
+373 
-388 SKQDGSNQD
+388 QD
-397 KQQNS
+397 KQQSAKQGDSSQDKQQSAKQGDSSQDKKQNTKQDEPSQS
-402 KGNSIYDFS
+402 KQQSSGGNSIYDFT

-434 VNYHTSDDE
+434 INYHTSDDE

-469 LERPN
+469 LEKPC
-474 ASLEELKEHIPMSGI
+474 ASLEQLKEHIPMSGI

-501 VLKGHAIVQVNQQDQ
+501 VLKGHAIIQLNQQDQ

-615 YLQEL
+615 YIQEL

-674 YNVSWL
+674 YNVSWM
-680 YATFSRVLRLIAVL
+680 YATFSRILRLIAVL

-804 NAVRLLRFPFLI
+804 NAVRLLRFPFLM

>member
-13 NTTEKNETDNS
+13 NKLEANETDNQ
-24 EQKPTNQEDDNK
+24 EQHSNNAEDDNK
-36 EQTRSTKHNKGNN
+36 EQTRSMKHNKGKNN
-49 SEQKKEEHKESS
+49 EQKDSS
-61 QDNQQNQSN
+61 QDK
-70 QDQQQSAK
+70 QQSAK
-78 QDESS
+78 QEDSS
-83 QEQQKHSKQDDS
+83 QDKQQSAKQEDSSQDKQQSSKQDDS
-95 NQGQQKHSKQDDS
+95 SQDKQQSSKQEDS
-108 NQGQQKHSKQNDS
+108 SQDKQQSSKQEDS
-121 DQDQQQHSKQDD
+121 SQDKQQNSKQED
-133 SNQGQQKHSK
+133 SSQDKQQGAKQEDSSQDKQQGAK
-143 QNDSDQD
+143 QGDSSQD
-150 QQQHSKQDDSNQGQ
+150 KQQNAKQDEPS
-164 QKHSKQNDSDQ
+164 
-175 DQQQHSKQDDS
+175 
-186 NQGQQKHSKQNDS
+186 
-199 DQDQQQH
+199 
-206 SKQDDSNQGQQKHS
+206 
-220 KQNDSD
+220 
-226 QDQQQHSKQ
+226 
-235 DDSNQGQ
+235 
-242 QKHSKQN
+242 
-249 DSDQDQQ
+249 
-256 QHSKQ
+256 
-261 DDSNQGQQ
+261 
-269 KHSKQND
+269 
-276 SDQDQQQHSKQDDSN
+276 
-291 QGQQKHSKQND
+291 
-302 SDQDQQQHSK
+302 
-312 QDDSNQ
+312 
-318 GQQKHSKQNDSDQ
+318 
-331 DQQQHSKQ
+331 
-339 DDSNQGQ
+339 
-346 QKHSKQNDSD
+346 
-356 QDQQQHS
+356 
-363 KQDDSNQGQQ
+363 
-373 KHSKQNDSDQDQQQQ
+373 Q
-388 SKQDGSNQD
+388 S

-402 KGNSIYDFS
+402 KGNSIYDFT

-422 DLIEKLKKSSDF
+422 NLIEKLKKSSDF

-501 VLKGHAIVQVNQQDQ
+501 VLKGHAIIQLNQQNQ

-593 DNVDFLE
+593 ENIDFLD

-674 YNVSWL
+674 YNVSWM
-680 YATFSRVLRLIAVL
+680 YATFSRILRLIAVL

-804 NAVRLLRFPFLI
+804 NAVRLLRFPFLA

>member
-13 NTTEKNETDNS
+13 NTTEKNETGNS
-24 EQKPTNQEDDNK
+24 EQQPSNQEDDNK
-36 EQTRSTKHNKGNN
+36 EQTRSMKHNKDSND
-49 SEQKKEEHKESS
+49 EQKEENKESS
-61 QDNQQNQSN
+61 QD
-70 QDQQQSAK
+70 K
-78 QDESS
+78 QG
-83 QEQQKHSKQDDS
+83 DS
-95 NQGQQKHSKQDDS
+95 T
-108 NQGQQKHSKQNDS
+108 
-121 DQDQQQHSKQDD
+121 QDQQQHSKQNNSDQDQQQD
-133 SNQGQQKHSK
+133 SKQDESSQGQQQHSK
-143 QNDSDQD
+143 QDEPAQD
-150 QQQHSKQDDSNQGQ
+150 QQQHSKQNNSNQDQQQDSKQDESSQGQ
-164 QKHSKQNDSDQ
+164 QQHSKQDEPAQ
-175 DQQQHSKQDDS
+175 DQQQHSKQNNSDQDQQQGS
-186 NQGQQKHSKQNDS
+186 KQDESSQGQQQHSKQDEPA
-199 DQDQQQH
+199 QDQQQH
-206 SKQDDSNQGQQKHS
+206 SKHENLAHDK
-220 KQNDSD
+220 
-226 QDQQQHSKQ
+226 QQHSKQ
-235 DDSNQGQ
+235 NNSDQGQ
-242 QKHSKQN
+242 
-249 DSDQDQQ
+249 
-256 QHSKQ
+256 
-261 DDSNQGQQ
+261 
-269 KHSKQND
+269 
-276 SDQDQQQHSKQDDSN
+276 
-291 QGQQKHSKQND
+291 
-302 SDQDQQQHSK
+302 
-312 QDDSNQ
+312 
-318 GQQKHSKQNDSDQ
+318 
-331 DQQQHSKQ
+331 
-339 DDSNQGQ
+339 
-346 QKHSKQNDSD
+346 
-356 QDQQQHS
+356 
-363 KQDDSNQGQQ
+363 
-373 KHSKQNDSDQDQQQQ
+373 
-388 SKQDGSNQD
+388 
-397 KQQNS
+397 QQNS
-402 KGNSIYDFS
+402 KGNSIYDFT

-422 DLIEKLKKSSDF
+422 NLIEKLKKSSDF

-469 LERPN
+469 LERPK

-615 YLQEL
+615 YIQEL

-680 YATFSRVLRLIAVL
+680 YATFSRILRLIAVL

>member
-13 NTTEKNETDNS
+13 NSTETKEADNTPKQQS
-24 EQKPTNQEDDNK
+24 SNQEDEDK
-36 EQTRSTKHNKGNN
+36 EQTRSMKHNTGKN
-49 SEQKKEEHKESS
+49 SEQKKSE
-61 QDNQQNQSN
+61 QD
-70 QDQQQSAK
+70 D
-78 QDESS
+78 SS
-83 QEQQKHSKQDDS
+83 QEKQQNSKQGNSSQAKQQNSKKGDSSQEKQQDSKQDDS
-95 NQGQQKHSKQDDS
+95 SQEKQQDSKQDDS
-108 NQGQQKHSKQNDS
+108 SQEKQQD
-121 DQDQQQHSKQDD
+121 SKQDD
-133 SNQGQQKHSK
+133 SSQTKQQK
-143 QNDSDQD
+143 
-150 QQQHSKQDDSNQGQ
+150 SKQDDSSQTKQ
-164 QKHSKQNDSDQ
+164 QDSKQGDSSQEKQQ
-175 DQQQHSKQDDS
+175 DSKQDDS
-186 NQGQQKHSKQNDS
+186 SQTKQQD
-199 DQDQQQH
+199 
-206 SKQDDSNQGQQKHS
+206 SKQDDSSQTKQQ
-220 KQNDSD
+220 D
-226 QDQQQHSKQ
+226 SKQ
-235 DDSNQGQ
+235 DDSSQTKQ
-242 QKHSKQN
+242 Q
-249 DSDQDQQ
+249 D
-256 QHSKQ
+256 SKQ
-261 DDSNQGQQ
+261 DDSSQTKQQ
-269 KHSKQND
+269 KS
-276 SDQDQQQHSKQDDSN
+276 
-291 QGQQKHSKQND
+291 
-302 SDQDQQQHSK
+302 
-312 QDDSNQ
+312 
-318 GQQKHSKQNDSDQ
+318 
-331 DQQQHSKQ
+331 
-339 DDSNQGQ
+339 
-346 QKHSKQNDSD
+346 
-356 QDQQQHS
+356 
-363 KQDDSNQGQQ
+363 
-373 KHSKQNDSDQDQQQQ
+373 
-388 SKQDGSNQD
+388 GS
-397 KQQNS
+397 
-402 KGNSIYDFS
+402 NSIYDFS

-434 VNYHTSDDE
+434 INYHTSDDE

-469 LERPN
+469 LEQPC

-501 VLKGHAIVQVNQQDQ
+501 VLKGHAIIQLNQKDQ

-572 IIGEFSKTKVVM
+572 IIGEFSKTKVII

-600 ESLRALEYDQINDSA
+600 ESLRSLEYDQINDSA
-615 YLQEL
+615 YIQEL

-680 YATFSRVLRLIAVL
+680 YATFSRILRLIAVL
-694 FSICATPLYVAV
+694 FSICATPLYVAT
-706 LNYHYELIPSDLL
+706 LNYHYELVPSDLL

-804 NAVRLLRFPFLI
+804 NAVRLLRFPFLA

-852 TRQQSVKDSW
+852 TRQQSFKDSW

-881 VKKAAKGIS
+881 VKKATNGIS
-890 TKHRSDFDD
+890 TKHTSDFDD

>member
-24 EQKPTNQEDDNK
+24 EQQLNNQENDNK
-36 EQTRSTKHNKGNN
+36 EQTRSMKHNKDSN
-49 SEQKKEEHKESS
+49 SEQKKEEHKEPS
-61 QDNQQNQSN
+61 
-70 QDQQQSAK
+70 QDQQQ
-78 QDESS
+78 Q
-83 QEQQKHSKQDDS
+83 
-95 NQGQQKHSKQDDS
+95 
-108 NQGQQKHSKQNDS
+108 HSKQNDS
-121 DQDQQQHSKQDD
+121 DQNQQHSNQDNSDQNQQQNSKQNDSNQNQQHSNQDNSNQNQQRNSNQNDSNQNQQQNSKQNDSNQNQQHSNQDNSNQNQQQHSNQDNSNQNQQQNSKQNDSNQNQQQHSKQG
-133 SNQGQQKHSK
+133 N
-143 QNDSDQD
+143 SDQD
-150 QQQHSKQDDSNQGQ
+150 QQQ
-164 QKHSKQNDSDQ
+164 
-175 DQQQHSKQDDS
+175 
-186 NQGQQKHSKQNDS
+186 
-199 DQDQQQH
+199 
-206 SKQDDSNQGQQKHS
+206 
-220 KQNDSD
+220 
-226 QDQQQHSKQ
+226 
-235 DDSNQGQ
+235 
-242 QKHSKQN
+242 
-249 DSDQDQQ
+249 
-256 QHSKQ
+256 
-261 DDSNQGQQ
+261 
-269 KHSKQND
+269 
-276 SDQDQQQHSKQDDSN
+276 
-291 QGQQKHSKQND
+291 
-302 SDQDQQQHSK
+302 
-312 QDDSNQ
+312 
-318 GQQKHSKQNDSDQ
+318 
-331 DQQQHSKQ
+331 
-339 DDSNQGQ
+339 
-346 QKHSKQNDSD
+346 
-356 QDQQQHS
+356 
-363 KQDDSNQGQQ
+363 
-373 KHSKQNDSDQDQQQQ
+373 
-388 SKQDGSNQD
+388 
-397 KQQNS
+397 NS
-402 KGNSIYDFS
+402 GNNSIYDFT

-501 VLKGHAIVQVNQQDQ
+501 VLKGHAIIQLNQQDQ

-526 NYRAPTPPL
+526 TYRAPSPPL

-572 IIGEFSKTKVVM
+572 IVGEFSKTKVVM

-593 DNVDFLE
+593 ENVDFLE

-615 YLQEL
+615 YIQEL

-680 YATFSRVLRLIAVL
+680 YATFSRILRLIAVL

-804 NAVRLLRFPFLI
+804 NAVRLLRFPFLM

-881 VKKAAKGIS
+881 VKKSAKGIS

>member
-13 NTTEKNETDNS
+13 NTSKLNETDNQ
-24 EQKPTNQEDDNK
+24 EQHPNNQEDDNK
-36 EQTRSTKHNKGNN
+36 EQTRSMKHNKGKNN
-49 SEQKKEEHKESS
+49 EQKDSFQDKQQSAKQEDSS
-61 QDNQQNQSN
+61 QDKQQNAKQEDSS
-70 QDQQQSAK
+70 QDKQQNAKQGDSSQDKQQNAKQEDSSQDKQQSAK
-78 QDESS
+78 QDDPS
-83 QEQQKHSKQDDS
+83 
-95 NQGQQKHSKQDDS
+95 
-108 NQGQQKHSKQNDS
+108 
-121 DQDQQQHSKQDD
+121 
-133 SNQGQQKHSK
+133 
-143 QNDSDQD
+143 
-150 QQQHSKQDDSNQGQ
+150 
-164 QKHSKQNDSDQ
+164 
-175 DQQQHSKQDDS
+175 
-186 NQGQQKHSKQNDS
+186 
-199 DQDQQQH
+199 
-206 SKQDDSNQGQQKHS
+206 
-220 KQNDSD
+220 
-226 QDQQQHSKQ
+226 
-235 DDSNQGQ
+235 
-242 QKHSKQN
+242 
-249 DSDQDQQ
+249 
-256 QHSKQ
+256 
-261 DDSNQGQQ
+261 
-269 KHSKQND
+269 
-276 SDQDQQQHSKQDDSN
+276 
-291 QGQQKHSKQND
+291 
-302 SDQDQQQHSK
+302 
-312 QDDSNQ
+312 
-318 GQQKHSKQNDSDQ
+318 
-331 DQQQHSKQ
+331 
-339 DDSNQGQ
+339 
-346 QKHSKQNDSD
+346 
-356 QDQQQHS
+356 
-363 KQDDSNQGQQ
+363 
-373 KHSKQNDSDQDQQQQ
+373 
-388 SKQDGSNQD
+388 QD
-397 KQQNS
+397 KQQNAKQEDSSQDKQQSAKQDDPSQDKQQNAKQEDSSQDRQQSAKQDDSFQDKQQSAKQDDSFQDRQQSAKQDDSSQDRQQSAKQDDSSQDKQQSAKQGDSSQDKQQNAKQDEPSQS
-402 KGNSIYDFS
+402 KQQSSGGNSIYDFT
-411 KPEKDRIHSLQ
+411 KPEKDCIHSLQ

-434 VNYHTSDDE
+434 INYHTSDDE

-469 LERPN
+469 LERPCT
-474 ASLEELKEHIPMSGI
+474 SLEELKEHIPMSGI

-501 VLKGHAIVQVNQQDQ
+501 VLKGHAIIQLNQQDQ

-546 FVEDID
+546 FVEAID

-615 YLQEL
+615 YIQEL

-674 YNVSWL
+674 YNVSWM
-680 YATFSRVLRLIAVL
+680 YATFSRILRLIAVL

>member
-13 NTTEKNETDNS
+13 NTTEKNETDKS
-24 EQKPTNQEDDNK
+24 EQQSNNQEDDSK
-36 EQTRSTKHNKGNN
+36 QQTRSMKHNKDSNG
-49 SEQKKEEHKESS
+49 EQKKEEHKEASR
-61 QDNQQNQSN
+61 DKQQNKSN
-70 QDQQQSAK
+70 QNQQQSAK

-83 QEQQKHSKQDDS
+83 QEQQQHSKQDKS
-95 NQGQQKHSKQDDS
+95 EQNQQQHSKQDKS
-108 NQGQQKHSKQNDS
+108 EQNQQQHSKQDNSEQNQQQHSKQDNS
-121 DQDQQQHSKQDD
+121 EQNQQQHSKQDNSEQNQQQSAKQDESSQEQKQHPKQDISEQDQQQHSKQ
-133 SNQGQQKHSK
+133 
-143 QNDSDQD
+143 NDSEQD
-150 QQQHSKQDDSNQGQ
+150 QQQHSKQNNSDQGQ
-164 QKHSKQNDSDQ
+164 Q
-175 DQQQHSKQDDS
+175 
-186 NQGQQKHSKQNDS
+186 
-199 DQDQQQH
+199 
-206 SKQDDSNQGQQKHS
+206 
-220 KQNDSD
+220 
-226 QDQQQHSKQ
+226 
-235 DDSNQGQ
+235 
-242 QKHSKQN
+242 
-249 DSDQDQQ
+249 
-256 QHSKQ
+256 
-261 DDSNQGQQ
+261 
-269 KHSKQND
+269 
-276 SDQDQQQHSKQDDSN
+276 
-291 QGQQKHSKQND
+291 
-302 SDQDQQQHSK
+302 
-312 QDDSNQ
+312 
-318 GQQKHSKQNDSDQ
+318 
-331 DQQQHSKQ
+331 
-339 DDSNQGQ
+339 
-346 QKHSKQNDSD
+346 
-356 QDQQQHS
+356 
-363 KQDDSNQGQQ
+363 
-373 KHSKQNDSDQDQQQQ
+373 
-388 SKQDGSNQD
+388 
-397 KQQNS
+397 QQNS
-402 KGNSIYDFS
+402 KGNSIYDFT

-615 YLQEL
+615 YIQEL

-674 YNVSWL
+674 YNVSWM
-680 YATFSRVLRLIAVL
+680 YATFSRILRLIAVL

-804 NAVRLLRFPFLI
+804 NAVRLLRFPFLA

>member
-13 NTTEKNETDNS
+13 NTPEANETDNWKQHS
-24 EQKPTNQEDDNK
+24 NNQEDDNK
-36 EQTRSTKHNKGNN
+36 EQTRSMKHNKDKNNEKQDSSQDKQQSSKQEDSSQEKQQSAKQEDSSQGKQQSTKQEDSSQGKQQSTKQEDSSQGKQQSAKQDEPSQEQQQHSKQDN
-49 SEQKKEEHKESS
+49 SEQNQQHSK
-61 QDNQQNQSN
+61 QDNSEQGQQQHSKQNDSE

-78 QDESS
+78 QDKSS
-83 QEQQKHSKQDDS
+83 
-95 NQGQQKHSKQDDS
+95 QGQQ
-108 NQGQQKHSKQNDS
+108 
-121 DQDQQQHSKQDD
+121 
-133 SNQGQQKHSK
+133 
-143 QNDSDQD
+143 
-150 QQQHSKQDDSNQGQ
+150 
-164 QKHSKQNDSDQ
+164 
-175 DQQQHSKQDDS
+175 
-186 NQGQQKHSKQNDS
+186 
-199 DQDQQQH
+199 
-206 SKQDDSNQGQQKHS
+206 
-220 KQNDSD
+220 
-226 QDQQQHSKQ
+226 
-235 DDSNQGQ
+235 
-242 QKHSKQN
+242 
-249 DSDQDQQ
+249 
-256 QHSKQ
+256 
-261 DDSNQGQQ
+261 
-269 KHSKQND
+269 
-276 SDQDQQQHSKQDDSN
+276 
-291 QGQQKHSKQND
+291 
-302 SDQDQQQHSK
+302 
-312 QDDSNQ
+312 
-318 GQQKHSKQNDSDQ
+318 
-331 DQQQHSKQ
+331 
-339 DDSNQGQ
+339 
-346 QKHSKQNDSD
+346 
-356 QDQQQHS
+356 
-363 KQDDSNQGQQ
+363 
-373 KHSKQNDSDQDQQQQ
+373 
-388 SKQDGSNQD
+388 
-397 KQQNS
+397 QQNS
-402 KGNSIYDFS
+402 KGNSIYDFT

-422 DLIEKLKKSSDF
+422 NLIEKLKKSSDF

-469 LERPN
+469 LEKPC
-474 ASLEELKEHIPMSGI
+474 ASLEQLKEHIPMSGI

-501 VLKGHAIVQVNQQDQ
+501 VLKGHAIIQLNQQDQ

-526 NYRAPTPPL
+526 TYRAPSPPL

-546 FVEDID
+546 FVEAID

-572 IIGEFSKTKVVM
+572 IVGEFSKTKVVM

-593 DNVDFLE
+593 DNIDFLE

-615 YLQEL
+615 YIQEL

-680 YATFSRVLRLIAVL
+680 YATFSRILRLIAVL

>member
-24 EQKPTNQEDDNK
+24 EQKPNNQEDDNK

-61 QDNQQNQSN
+61 QGNQQNQSN
-70 QDQQQSAK
+70 QNQQQSAK

-83 QEQQKHSKQDDS
+83 QEQQKHSKQNDS
-95 NQGQQKHSKQDDS
+95 N
-108 NQGQQKHSKQNDS
+108 
-121 DQDQQQHSKQDD
+121 QDQQQHSKQDD
-133 SNQGQQKHSK
+133 SNQ
-143 QNDSDQD
+143 D
-150 QQQHSKQDDSNQGQ
+150 QQQHSKQDDSNQ
-164 QKHSKQNDSDQ
+164 

-186 NQGQQKHSKQNDS
+186 DQDDSSQDKQQSSKQD
-199 DQDQQQH
+199 DLAQDKQQH
-206 SKQDDSNQGQQKHS
+206 SKQDN
-220 KQNDSD
+220 SD
-226 QDQQQHSKQ
+226 
-235 DDSNQGQ
+235 
-242 QKHSKQN
+242 
-249 DSDQDQQ
+249 
-256 QHSKQ
+256 
-261 DDSNQGQQ
+261 
-269 KHSKQND
+269 
-276 SDQDQQQHSKQDDSN
+276 
-291 QGQQKHSKQND
+291 
-302 SDQDQQQHSK
+302 
-312 QDDSNQ
+312 
-318 GQQKHSKQNDSDQ
+318 
-331 DQQQHSKQ
+331 
-339 DDSNQGQ
+339 
-346 QKHSKQNDSD
+346 
-356 QDQQQHS
+356 
-363 KQDDSNQGQQ
+363 
-373 KHSKQNDSDQDQQQQ
+373 
-388 SKQDGSNQD
+388 QD

-474 ASLEELKEHIPMSGI
+474 TSLEELKEHIPMSGI

-572 IIGEFSKTKVVM
+572 IVGEFSKTKVVM

-615 YLQEL
+615 YIQEL

-680 YATFSRVLRLIAVL
+680 YATFSRILRLIAVL

-881 VKKAAKGIS
+881 VKKSAKGIS
-890 TKHRSDFDD
+890 TKHRSDFED

>member
-13 NTTEKNETDNS
+13 NTTEKNEADNS
-24 EQKPTNQEDDNK
+24 EQHANNQEDDNK
-36 EQTRSTKHNKGNN
+36 KLTRSMKHNKDNN
-49 SEQKKEEHKESS
+49 GEQKKEGHKESS
-61 QDNQQNQSN
+61 QGQQQHTKQNESN
-70 QDQQQSAK
+70 QDQQQRSKQDHSAQEKQQHSEQDDRDQNKQQHAK
-78 QDESS
+78 QDESN
-83 QEQQKHSKQDDS
+83 QRDKQQNSKQDES
-95 NQGQQKHSKQDDS
+95 NQGKQQDSKQ
-108 NQGQQKHSKQNDS
+108 GDS
-121 DQDQQQHSKQDD
+121 DQDKQQNSKQDNSD
-133 SNQGQQKHSK
+133 QSK
-143 QNDSDQD
+143 QQNSKQDNSDQGKQQNSKQDNSDQSKQQNSKQDNSDQGKQQNSKQDNSDQD
-150 QQQHSKQDDSNQGQ
+150 KQQNSKQDNSDQGKQ
-164 QKHSKQNDSDQ
+164 QNSKQDNSDQSKQQNSKQDNSDQGKQQNSKQDNSDQ
-175 DQQQHSKQDDS
+175 DKQQNSKQDNSD
-186 NQGQQKHSKQNDS
+186 QGKQQNSKQDNSDQSKQQNSKQDNSDQGKQQNSKQDNS
-199 DQDQQQH
+199 DQDKQQN
-206 SKQDDSNQGQQKHS
+206 SKQDN
-220 KQNDSD
+220 SD
-226 QDQQQHSKQ
+226 QGKQQNSKQ
-235 DDSNQGQ
+235 DNSDQ
-242 QKHSKQN
+242 SKQQN
-249 DSDQDQQ
+249 
-256 QHSKQ
+256 SKQ
-261 DDSNQGQQ
+261 DN
-269 KHSKQND
+269 
-276 SDQDQQQHSKQDDSN
+276 SD
-291 QGQQKHSKQND
+291 
-302 SDQDQQQHSK
+302 
-312 QDDSNQ
+312 
-318 GQQKHSKQNDSDQ
+318 
-331 DQQQHSKQ
+331 
-339 DDSNQGQ
+339 
-346 QKHSKQNDSD
+346 
-356 QDQQQHS
+356 
-363 KQDDSNQGQQ
+363 
-373 KHSKQNDSDQDQQQQ
+373 
-388 SKQDGSNQD
+388 QD

-402 KGNSIYDFS
+402 KGNSIYNFT

-572 IIGEFSKTKVVM
+572 IVGEFSKTKVVM

-615 YLQEL
+615 YIQEL

-680 YATFSRVLRLIAVL
+680 YATFSRILRLIAVL
-694 FSICATPLYVAV
+694 FSICATPLYVAI

>member
-13 NTTEKNETDNS
+13 NKLEANETDNQ
-24 EQKPTNQEDDNK
+24 EQHSNNAEDDNK
-36 EQTRSTKHNKGNN
+36 EQTRSMKHNKGKKN
-49 SEQKKEEHKESS
+49 EQKDSS
-61 QDNQQNQSN
+61 QDK
-70 QDQQQSAK
+70 QQSAK
-78 QDESS
+78 QEDSS
-83 QEQQKHSKQDDS
+83 
-95 NQGQQKHSKQDDS
+95 
-108 NQGQQKHSKQNDS
+108 
-121 DQDQQQHSKQDD
+121 
-133 SNQGQQKHSK
+133 
-143 QNDSDQD
+143 
-150 QQQHSKQDDSNQGQ
+150 
-164 QKHSKQNDSDQ
+164 
-175 DQQQHSKQDDS
+175 
-186 NQGQQKHSKQNDS
+186 
-199 DQDQQQH
+199 
-206 SKQDDSNQGQQKHS
+206 
-220 KQNDSD
+220 
-226 QDQQQHSKQ
+226 
-235 DDSNQGQ
+235 
-242 QKHSKQN
+242 
-249 DSDQDQQ
+249 
-256 QHSKQ
+256 
-261 DDSNQGQQ
+261 
-269 KHSKQND
+269 
-276 SDQDQQQHSKQDDSN
+276 
-291 QGQQKHSKQND
+291 
-302 SDQDQQQHSK
+302 
-312 QDDSNQ
+312 
-318 GQQKHSKQNDSDQ
+318 
-331 DQQQHSKQ
+331 
-339 DDSNQGQ
+339 
-346 QKHSKQNDSD
+346 
-356 QDQQQHS
+356 
-363 KQDDSNQGQQ
+363 
-373 KHSKQNDSDQDQQQQ
+373 
-388 SKQDGSNQD
+388 QD
-397 KQQNS
+397 KQQNPKQGDSSQDKQQSAKQGDSSQDKQQNPKQGDSSQDKQQSAKQEAPSQDKQQNPKQEDSSQDKQQSAKQGDSSQDKQQSAKQGDSSQDKQQNAKQGEPSQS
-402 KGNSIYDFS
+402 KQQSSGGNSIYDFT

-422 DLIEKLKKSSDF
+422 NLIEKLKKSSDF

-501 VLKGHAIVQVNQQDQ
+501 VLKGHAIIQLNQQDQ

-593 DNVDFLE
+593 ENIDFLD

-674 YNVSWL
+674 YNVSWM
-680 YATFSRVLRLIAVL
+680 YATFSRILRLIAVL

-804 NAVRLLRFPFLI
+804 NAVRLLRFPFLA

>member
-13 NTTEKNETDNS
+13 NTPEANETDKW
-24 EQKPTNQEDDNK
+24 EQHSNNQEGDNE
-36 EQTRSTKHNKGNN
+36 EQTRSMKHNKGKNN
-49 SEQKKEEHKESS
+49 EQKDSS
-61 QDNQQNQSN
+61 QDK
-70 QDQQQSAK
+70 QQSAK
-78 QDESS
+78 QEDSS
-83 QEQQKHSKQDDS
+83 QDKQQSAKQEDSSQDKQQSSKQEDS
-95 NQGQQKHSKQDDS
+95 SQDKQQSSKQEDS
-108 NQGQQKHSKQNDS
+108 SQDKQQSAKQEDSSQDKQQSSKQEDS
-121 DQDQQQHSKQDD
+121 SQDKQQSAKQEDSSQNKQQSSKQED
-133 SNQGQQKHSK
+133 SS
-143 QNDSDQD
+143 
-150 QQQHSKQDDSNQGQ
+150 
-164 QKHSKQNDSDQ
+164 
-175 DQQQHSKQDDS
+175 
-186 NQGQQKHSKQNDS
+186 
-199 DQDQQQH
+199 
-206 SKQDDSNQGQQKHS
+206 
-220 KQNDSD
+220 
-226 QDQQQHSKQ
+226 
-235 DDSNQGQ
+235 
-242 QKHSKQN
+242 
-249 DSDQDQQ
+249 
-256 QHSKQ
+256 
-261 DDSNQGQQ
+261 
-269 KHSKQND
+269 
-276 SDQDQQQHSKQDDSN
+276 
-291 QGQQKHSKQND
+291 
-302 SDQDQQQHSK
+302 
-312 QDDSNQ
+312 
-318 GQQKHSKQNDSDQ
+318 
-331 DQQQHSKQ
+331 
-339 DDSNQGQ
+339 
-346 QKHSKQNDSD
+346 
-356 QDQQQHS
+356 
-363 KQDDSNQGQQ
+363 
-373 KHSKQNDSDQDQQQQ
+373 
-388 SKQDGSNQD
+388 QD
-397 KQQNS
+397 KQQNAKQGDSSQDKQQSAKQGDSSQDKQQKAKHDEPSQS
-402 KGNSIYDFS
+402 KQQSSGGNSIYDFT

-434 VNYHTSDDE
+434 INYHTSDDE

-469 LERPN
+469 LEKPC
-474 ASLEELKEHIPMSGI
+474 ASLEQLKEHIPMSGI

-501 VLKGHAIVQVNQQDQ
+501 VLKGHAIIQLNQQDQ

-615 YLQEL
+615 YIQEL

-680 YATFSRVLRLIAVL
+680 YATFSRILRLIAVL

>member
-24 EQKPTNQEDDNK
+24 EQKPNNQEDDNK

-49 SEQKKEEHKESS
+49 NEQKKEEHKESS
-61 QDNQQNQSN
+61 QDKQQNQSN
-70 QDQQQSAK
+70 HNQQQSAK

-83 QEQQKHSKQDDS
+83 QEQQNHSKQDDS
-95 NQGQQKHSKQDDS
+95 NQGQQNHSKQGDSDQGQQQHSKQGDS
-108 NQGQQKHSKQNDS
+108 NQGQQNHSKQNDSDQGQQQHSKQGDSNQGQQQHSKQGDSNQGQQNHSKQNDS
-121 DQDQQQHSKQDD
+121 DQDDSSQDKQQSSKQDDLAQDKQQHSKQDN
-133 SNQGQQKHSK
+133 SA
-143 QNDSDQD
+143 
-150 QQQHSKQDDSNQGQ
+150 
-164 QKHSKQNDSDQ
+164 
-175 DQQQHSKQDDS
+175 
-186 NQGQQKHSKQNDS
+186 
-199 DQDQQQH
+199 
-206 SKQDDSNQGQQKHS
+206 
-220 KQNDSD
+220 
-226 QDQQQHSKQ
+226 
-235 DDSNQGQ
+235 
-242 QKHSKQN
+242 
-249 DSDQDQQ
+249 
-256 QHSKQ
+256 
-261 DDSNQGQQ
+261 
-269 KHSKQND
+269 
-276 SDQDQQQHSKQDDSN
+276 
-291 QGQQKHSKQND
+291 
-302 SDQDQQQHSK
+302 
-312 QDDSNQ
+312 
-318 GQQKHSKQNDSDQ
+318 
-331 DQQQHSKQ
+331 
-339 DDSNQGQ
+339 
-346 QKHSKQNDSD
+346 
-356 QDQQQHS
+356 
-363 KQDDSNQGQQ
+363 
-373 KHSKQNDSDQDQQQQ
+373 
-388 SKQDGSNQD
+388 QD

-572 IIGEFSKTKVVM
+572 IVGEFSKTKVVM

-615 YLQEL
+615 YIQEL

-680 YATFSRVLRLIAVL
+680 YATFSRILRLIAVL

-881 VKKAAKGIS
+881 VKKSAKGIS

>member
-13 NTTEKNETDNS
+13 NTAEKNETDNS
-24 EQKPTNQEDDNK
+24 EQQPNTQENDNK
-36 EQTRSTKHNKGNN
+36 EQTRSMKHNKDSN
-49 SEQKKEEHKESS
+49 SEQKKEEHKEPS
-61 QDNQQNQSN
+61 
-70 QDQQQSAK
+70 QDQQQ
-78 QDESS
+78 QY
-83 QEQQKHSKQDDS
+83 
-95 NQGQQKHSKQDDS
+95 
-108 NQGQQKHSKQNDS
+108 SKQNDS
-121 DQDQQQHSKQDD
+121 DQTQQQQQQQQQQQHSKQDD
-133 SNQGQQKHSK
+133 SFQNQQQHSK
-143 QNDSDQD
+143 QNDSNQNQQQNSKQNESNQNQQRNSKQNESNQNPQQNSKQNGSNQN
-150 QQQHSKQDDSNQGQ
+150 QQQHSKQDDSF
-164 QKHSKQNDSDQ
+164 QN
-175 DQQQHSKQDDS
+175 QQQHSKQNES
-186 NQGQQKHSKQNDS
+186 NQNQQQNSKQNES
-199 DQDQQQH
+199 NQNQQQH
-206 SKQDDSNQGQQKHS
+206 SKQGNSG
-220 KQNDSD
+220 
-226 QDQQQHSKQ
+226 QDQQQ
-235 DDSNQGQ
+235 
-242 QKHSKQN
+242 
-249 DSDQDQQ
+249 
-256 QHSKQ
+256 
-261 DDSNQGQQ
+261 
-269 KHSKQND
+269 
-276 SDQDQQQHSKQDDSN
+276 
-291 QGQQKHSKQND
+291 
-302 SDQDQQQHSK
+302 
-312 QDDSNQ
+312 
-318 GQQKHSKQNDSDQ
+318 
-331 DQQQHSKQ
+331 
-339 DDSNQGQ
+339 
-346 QKHSKQNDSD
+346 
-356 QDQQQHS
+356 
-363 KQDDSNQGQQ
+363 
-373 KHSKQNDSDQDQQQQ
+373 
-388 SKQDGSNQD
+388 
-397 KQQNS
+397 NS
-402 KGNSIYDFS
+402 GNNSIYDFT

-464 LMPTL
+464 LMPIL
-469 LERPN
+469 LERPCT
-474 ASLEELKEHIPMSGI
+474 SLEELKEHIPMSGI

-501 VLKGHAIVQVNQQDQ
+501 VLKGHAIIQLNQQDQ

-526 NYRAPTPPL
+526 TYRAPSPPL

-546 FVEDID
+546 FVEAID

-572 IIGEFSKTKVVM
+572 IVGEFSKTKVVM

-593 DNVDFLE
+593 ENVDFLE

-615 YLQEL
+615 YIQEL

-680 YATFSRVLRLIAVL
+680 YATFSRILRLIAVL

-804 NAVRLLRFPFLI
+804 NAVRLLRFPFLM

-881 VKKAAKGIS
+881 VKKSAKGIS

>member
-13 NTTEKNETDNS
+13 NTTETTETNNS
-24 EQKPTNQEDDNK
+24 KQQPNNQEDTNK
-36 EQTRSTKHNKGNN
+36 EQTRSMKHNKNN
-49 SEQKKEEHKESS
+49 SGEQKKEEQKDSS
-61 QDNQQNQSN
+61 
-70 QDQQQSAK
+70 
-78 QDESS
+78 
-83 QEQQKHSKQDDS
+83 
-95 NQGQQKHSKQDDS
+95 
-108 NQGQQKHSKQNDS
+108 
-121 DQDQQQHSKQDD
+121 
-133 SNQGQQKHSK
+133 
-143 QNDSDQD
+143 
-150 QQQHSKQDDSNQGQ
+150 
-164 QKHSKQNDSDQ
+164 
-175 DQQQHSKQDDS
+175 
-186 NQGQQKHSKQNDS
+186 
-199 DQDQQQH
+199 
-206 SKQDDSNQGQQKHS
+206 
-220 KQNDSD
+220 
-226 QDQQQHSKQ
+226 
-235 DDSNQGQ
+235 
-242 QKHSKQN
+242 
-249 DSDQDQQ
+249 
-256 QHSKQ
+256 
-261 DDSNQGQQ
+261 
-269 KHSKQND
+269 
-276 SDQDQQQHSKQDDSN
+276 
-291 QGQQKHSKQND
+291 
-302 SDQDQQQHSK
+302 
-312 QDDSNQ
+312 
-318 GQQKHSKQNDSDQ
+318 
-331 DQQQHSKQ
+331 
-339 DDSNQGQ
+339 
-346 QKHSKQNDSD
+346 
-356 QDQQQHS
+356 
-363 KQDDSNQGQQ
+363 
-373 KHSKQNDSDQDQQQQ
+373 
-388 SKQDGSNQD
+388 QD

-402 KGNSIYDFS
+402 KQDDSSQNKQQNSKQDDSSQDKQQNSKQDDSSQNKQQNSKQDDSSQDKQQNSKQNDSSQNKQQNSKQDDSSQDKQQNSKQDDSSQDKQQSSKQDDSSQDKQQNSKQDNSSQDKQQSSKQNDSQSSGSNSIYDFT
-411 KPEKDRIHSLQ
+411 KPEKDHIHSLQ
-422 DLIEKLKKSSDF
+422 ELIEKLKQSSDF

-469 LERPN
+469 LEHPN
-474 ASLEELKEHIPMSGI
+474 TSFEVLKEHIPMSGI

-501 VLKGHAIVQVNQQDQ
+501 VLKGHAIIQLNQQDQ

-584 MYLDNLAEK
+584 MYLNNLAEK
-593 DNVDFLE
+593 ENVDFLE

-615 YLQEL
+615 YIQEL

-680 YATFSRVLRLIAVL
+680 YATFSRILRLIAVL
-694 FSICATPLYVAV
+694 FSICATPLYVAT

-804 NAVRLLRFPFLI
+804 NAVRLLRFPFLM

-852 TRQQSVKDSW
+852 TRQQSMKDSW

-881 VKKAAKGIS
+881 VKKSAKGIS

>member
-13 NTTEKNETDNS
+13 NKPEANETDNQ
-24 EQKPTNQEDDNK
+24 EQHSNNQEDDNK
-36 EQTRSTKHNKGNN
+36 EQTRSMKHNKGKNN
-49 SEQKKEEHKESS
+49 EQKDSSQNKQQSAKQEDSS
-61 QDNQQNQSN
+61 QDKQQNAKQGDSSQDKQQNAKQGDSSQDKQQNAKQDDSSQDKQQSAKQGDSF
-70 QDQQQSAK
+70 QDKQQSAKQNDPSQDKQQNAKQDDSSQDKQQSAK
-78 QDESS
+78 QDDPS
-83 QEQQKHSKQDDS
+83 QDRQRSAKQDDS
-95 NQGQQKHSKQDDS
+95 SQD
-108 NQGQQKHSKQNDS
+108 K
-121 DQDQQQHSKQDD
+121 
-133 SNQGQQKHSK
+133 
-143 QNDSDQD
+143 
-150 QQQHSKQDDSNQGQ
+150 
-164 QKHSKQNDSDQ
+164 
-175 DQQQHSKQDDS
+175 
-186 NQGQQKHSKQNDS
+186 
-199 DQDQQQH
+199 
-206 SKQDDSNQGQQKHS
+206 
-220 KQNDSD
+220 
-226 QDQQQHSKQ
+226 
-235 DDSNQGQ
+235 
-242 QKHSKQN
+242 
-249 DSDQDQQ
+249 
-256 QHSKQ
+256 
-261 DDSNQGQQ
+261 
-269 KHSKQND
+269 
-276 SDQDQQQHSKQDDSN
+276 
-291 QGQQKHSKQND
+291 
-302 SDQDQQQHSK
+302 
-312 QDDSNQ
+312 
-318 GQQKHSKQNDSDQ
+318 
-331 DQQQHSKQ
+331 
-339 DDSNQGQ
+339 
-346 QKHSKQNDSD
+346 
-356 QDQQQHS
+356 
-363 KQDDSNQGQQ
+363 
-373 KHSKQNDSDQDQQQQ
+373 QQ
-388 SKQDGSNQD
+388 SAKQGDSFQD
-397 KQQNS
+397 KQQNAKQDEPSQS
-402 KGNSIYDFS
+402 KQQSSGGNSIYDFT

-422 DLIEKLKKSSDF
+422 NLIEKLKKSSDF

-501 VLKGHAIVQVNQQDQ
+501 VLKGHAIIQLNQQDQ

-674 YNVSWL
+674 YNVSWM
-680 YATFSRVLRLIAVL
+680 YATFSRILRLIAVL

-804 NAVRLLRFPFLI
+804 NAVRLLRFPFLA

>member
-13 NTTEKNETDNS
+13 NKPEANETDNQ
-24 EQKPTNQEDDNK
+24 EQHSNNQEDDNK
-36 EQTRSTKHNKGNN
+36 EQTRSMKHNKGKNN
-49 SEQKKEEHKESS
+49 EQKDSS
-61 QDNQQNQSN
+61 QDKQQSAKQEDSSQDKQQSSKQGDSS
-70 QDQQQSAK
+70 QDKQQSAK
-78 QDESS
+78 QDDPS
-83 QEQQKHSKQDDS
+83 
-95 NQGQQKHSKQDDS
+95 
-108 NQGQQKHSKQNDS
+108 
-121 DQDQQQHSKQDD
+121 
-133 SNQGQQKHSK
+133 
-143 QNDSDQD
+143 
-150 QQQHSKQDDSNQGQ
+150 
-164 QKHSKQNDSDQ
+164 
-175 DQQQHSKQDDS
+175 
-186 NQGQQKHSKQNDS
+186 
-199 DQDQQQH
+199 
-206 SKQDDSNQGQQKHS
+206 
-220 KQNDSD
+220 
-226 QDQQQHSKQ
+226 
-235 DDSNQGQ
+235 
-242 QKHSKQN
+242 
-249 DSDQDQQ
+249 
-256 QHSKQ
+256 
-261 DDSNQGQQ
+261 
-269 KHSKQND
+269 
-276 SDQDQQQHSKQDDSN
+276 
-291 QGQQKHSKQND
+291 
-302 SDQDQQQHSK
+302 
-312 QDDSNQ
+312 
-318 GQQKHSKQNDSDQ
+318 
-331 DQQQHSKQ
+331 
-339 DDSNQGQ
+339 
-346 QKHSKQNDSD
+346 
-356 QDQQQHS
+356 
-363 KQDDSNQGQQ
+363 
-373 KHSKQNDSDQDQQQQ
+373 
-388 SKQDGSNQD
+388 QD
-397 KQQNS
+397 KQQNAKQDDPSQDKQQSAKQDDPSQDKQQNAKQDDSSQDRQQSAKQGDSFQDKQQSAKQDDSSQDRQQSAKQDDSSQDKQQSAKQDDFSQDRQQSAKQDDSSQDKQQSAKQGDSFQDKQQNAKQDEPSQS
-402 KGNSIYDFS
+402 KQQSSGGNSIYDFT

-422 DLIEKLKKSSDF
+422 NLIEKLKKSSDF

-501 VLKGHAIVQVNQQDQ
+501 VLKGHAIIQLNQQDQ

-674 YNVSWL
+674 YNVSWM
-680 YATFSRVLRLIAVL
+680 YATFSRILRLIAVL